1 MKKGLTYISERT
13 GQWRYANNQ
22 ETEEWVQQTSTYIPL
37 VEIKR
42 GQPVSVATIKDLEI
56 IANGDDALFEA
67 LKNSSDTYVVL
78 TNPSRHE
85 GTIGLALEYTRGE
98 FSIEDG
104 KLVTSEK
111 IHILTNGK
119 YIEDRDYYANAFT
132 EADEETV
139 DVTNEEY
146 WPEFFNDYENSIGKK
161 IYIKGDADGIL
172 TLVPEEAY
180 LAYNNVI
187 VIGFVSDANIK
198 NGEKQLNIGAIEVQ
212 ILGDDRGSLDS
223 TIFEGILGE
232 DVTIGYQHSQTNG
245 EVCSYTKLFAL
256 GADDDEKFKFSFNFF
271 EDQNKTLPRGFIAI
285 QRLDGATA
293 YVCVNGEVT
302 EEEVINGE
310 SWSAKDRAFVQVAQ
324 YYSAIS
330 EKPNTVLGV
339 LDGDPT
345 AKVVAPA
352 GLETYLSNAFAA
364 VSAGKI
370 KSLKDGAIHEA
381 KALNLIPSQDVGVYK
396 FEADDVGGTYEVY
409 VSSNL
414 LEVITGLY
422 IASRGANYNKGYAV
436 LADIRFATRQ
446 NLIGVYNSGKT
457 GLIKQGTRAIFLKQ
471 GLFTDPTAPYEPG
484 ATYYLGSHG
493 NVFQVPQEFYNSIV
507 QVGVAQTD
515 KTLVVA
521 CDNPRKFNI
530 GDLPVGYM
538 KPSVHGHAE
547 YGFWLMDGKTPHKTA
562 DAPHLLK
569 NLLEFYDKSEL
580 DIRVRA
586 FGADGNS
593 DFAESFII
601 PQVNYKSRFSEENT
615 TGYVAAQIKWLP
627 EAVYK
632 ELPRTPF
639 VRRLVKLTGDDKKS
653 TIPDIDITS
662 LMIYGPDEDR
672 MQVPDLEALD
682 IKLFVDVDKTS
693 TSRNWVQLEPGFHTI
708 NNFEYYGFKWTVK
721 QIDKVDASHPYGT
734 YVLRAVYSGTENE
747 DTEHLDDNVLG
758 VCMQADP
765 FAPPVPLAGYEAK
778 IFITKHD
785 YYSRQ
790 FDVENLFGD
799 YVKESVTDAA
809 GNPWEGNAVSGSAV
823 RKDIKYK
830 VRTDRLAISDAEN
843 NDGTVDAYLKSIYVQ
858 SVKDDIEET
867 NVNNINPQERNRF
880 LNGRKVQSDIRFSN
894 PTGNDVWNLD
904 YFRGALEYFT
914 SDETVNE
921 NNLEARIANRPF
933 ALMPYFIFGKHESAK
948 VADVELLKTLGAQDS
963 VEYPHGIVN
972 KGFRGTLNARQLQ
985 GAHLGYGEYIFS
997 QNADDTVNA
1006 EDSGR
1011 ELGHTTITIP
1021 YIQKYDNRYTMR
1033 IGNVLKYYHGTN
1045 LLDTEEL
1052 SLNESDGILSK
1063 KHTFYPNVNTY
1074 KETFS
1079 GLTLKVDNENDEFD
1093 FLVSNSDTD
1102 FANVRAKEYLTPSS
1116 IRYKYLLHSYQNE
1129 NADTTYLT
1137 EYSAK
1142 DKTSTFDEPM
1152 NEALQAIYEL
1162 PLATFQYN
1170 RNFEKVADYDKD
1182 SYFKRFFG
1190 IIVEQTANTSKKFK
1204 TEETIKNAT
1213 SVDDVEYT
1221 YTDAEKESISEY
1233 IKLLTDD
1240 KEASLNTN
1248 NAIGILL
1255 KAAKETQERLL
1266 NLEVSTYGKDSPT
1279 LPGADEK
1286 NENFKANDQKSTVA
1300 GLNRLV
1306 KALCREVFQDADP
1319 SNIDGKG
1326 AWSED
1331 SENYSRLDM
1340 LDKEVNGENAKDDD
1354 GQSTR
1359 ITLADVT
1366 TYPDDASVTQ
1376 EVSTPRAVVKD
1387 TANDD
1392 DFDTA
1397 QEYINEVNYTE
1408 VDGTSDK
1415 FDGLNDAVNRIVAK
1429 LNTLTADVKGS
1440 DNIKNRPLMLDY
1452 IRQTL
1457 ETILREIY
1465 DDSNATSK
1473 TLEASAYK
1481 KTNVSRIDRLVQ
1493 SLFNFDLDTVTKEGT
1508 FKNFNGKDL
1517 KYKVTSETEDNN
1529 PTEVAALSPESIEE
1543 LNETASIIDVIIQ
1556 LLTGDEKT
1564 LVRTDYKT
1572 WKDRDITTDGY
1583 KVTVTGENGEGVS
1596 YNPTSEGFFDNNK
1609 LTLNHE
1615 SIVSRLDTIE
1625 KVLQLLSLKVQNK
1638 LDFRTISVRTDAS
1651 PYYNVTS
1658 IDDFFNYVENVFG
1671 ITFEK
1676 DGFYATERKSSIKAE
1691 SIKTVQ
1697 GKDNKKTA
1705 LDLYNIVYDAVKRIK
1720 NNEWAL
1726 KYNEVVLGSDYDD
1739 YLDTN
1744 RTKDTYELL
1753 EESAPTHTKDY
1764 TVTSDMKAIL
1774 KLLYGADKEPDANDN
1789 NNHTIYDHFKV
1800 ANEKADNF
1808 VHSSVDNG
1816 VSVLDELYTKLYTVP
1831 TINGAD
1837 GKATTG
1843 DYNSRSGYST
1853 LRYDPMSPR
1862 GVVPSSD
1869 ENNPSLL
1876 GMGRRSKFIAQAG
1889 KDAPLSRI
1897 DILENE
1903 VKAIYRLVGFGST
1916 AHDSYY
1922 NGKLTFGIGSAV
1934 PSELWG
1940 SDVVSSNPADNNGK
1954 IVSINGSEKDDI
1966 HNRYHEID
1974 LTTSKENIFHLS
1986 AIAVQAYYN
1995 TVDIADLLTS
2005 KDSNGNRVA
2014 AVYEKAEQPD
2024 DKADTKY
2031 QNVEGNLQETVIKSS
2046 YKDAYK
2052 SYSIFESI
2060 QKALYYAAKINK
2072 DLIDFKKD
2080 VYKDRDERIENDK
2093 QIWAVLGDEYNFNDK
2108 GVELED
2114 KTKTVSSRLIS
2125 IENTIENTIEKDIT
2139 PTVTDNKEKIAK
2151 LREELGKSDDASGS
2165 KTVYGRVKALEDAEQ
2180 AITAITK
2187 SLENTDT
2194 AAGVTF
2200 VNKTEKDEVYKNL
2213 EGSSVQDDPD
2223 DIEDVVLATKA
2234 SVEIL
2239 VQAAVTELQNE
2250 MTAAIQNNR
2259 KLAAMMA
2266 YMKCDDIKANANAV
2280 QFVRSGG
2287 NWSGYDMQEKELAFT
2302 VGNGTTG
2309 RLAAADTYK
2318 KYCGEDMIEI
2328 ELEDYVDH
2336 LKFKA
2341 YVPYKADITAN
2352 GMYENQSFKY
2362 GSGNHATSLDDDSYT
2377 VIID

>member
-1 MKKGLTYISERT
+1 MKRGLTYISERT

-37 VEIKR
+37 VKIKR
-42 GQPVSVATIKDLEI
+42 GQPVSVATIKDLKI
-56 IANGDDALFEA
+56 VAGDNEELFEA
-67 LKNSSDTYVVL
+67 LKNSSDSYVVL

-85 GTIGLALEYTRGE
+85 STIGLALEYTDGTFSFENGE
-98 FSIEDG
+98 
-104 KLVTSEK
+104 LVTSEK

-119 YIEDRDYYANAFT
+119 YIEDKDYYANAFT
-132 EADEETV
+132 ELDEV

-146 WPEFFNDYENSIGKK
+146 WPEFFDDYENSIGKK
-161 IYIKGDADGIL
+161 IYIKGNADGVL
-172 TLVPEEAY
+172 TLDPEKAY

-187 VIGFVSDANIK
+187 TIGFVADAKIK
-198 NGEKQLNIGAIEVQ
+198 NGENQLNVGAIEVQ

-271 EDQNKTLPRGFIAI
+271 EDQTKTLPRGFIAI
-285 QRLDGATA
+285 QRIDGATA

-302 EEEVINGE
+302 EDNVINDE
-310 SWSAKDRAFVQVAQ
+310 SWSAKDRAFAQVAR

-330 EKPNTVLGV
+330 GKPNTILGV

-345 AKVVAPA
+345 AVVKAPA

-370 KSLKDGAIHEA
+370 TSLKDGAIHEA
-381 KALNLIPSQDVGVYK
+381 KALNLIPSQVAGVYK
-396 FEADDVGGTYEVY
+396 LEADDVGGTYEVY

-422 IASRGANYNKGYAV
+422 VASRGANYNKGYAV

-471 GLFTDPTAPYEPG
+471 GLFTDITAPYEPG

-493 NVFQVPQEFYNSIV
+493 NIFQVPQEFYNSIV

-580 DIRVRA
+580 DIKVRA

-632 ELPRTPF
+632 EMPRTPF
-639 VRRLVKLTGDDKKS
+639 VRRLVTLEGDEKKKT

-682 IKLFVDVDKTS
+682 IKLFVDIDKTS
-693 TSRNWVQLEPGFHTI
+693 NSRNWVQLEPGFHVV

-747 DTEHLDDNVLG
+747 DTEHPDDSVLG

-765 FAPPVPLAGYEAK
+765 FAPPVPLAGYDAK
-778 IFITKHD
+778 VFVTKHD

-790 FDVENLFGD
+790 FDAENLFGD

-809 GNPWEGNAVSGSAV
+809 GNPWGGYAVSGSAV
-823 RKDIKYK
+823 RNDIKYK
-830 VRTDRLAISDAEN
+830 VSTDRLAISDAES

-867 NVNNINPQERNRF
+867 EVNDITPQERNRF

-894 PTGNDVWNLD
+894 PSNIDVWNLD

-921 NNLEARIANRPF
+921 NHLEARIADRPF

-948 VADVELLKTLGAQDS
+948 VADDELLKALGAQDS

-972 KGFRGTLNARQLQ
+972 KGFLGTLNARQLQ

-997 QNADDTVNA
+997 QNADDTINT
-1006 EDSGR
+1006 EDSGAKF
-1011 ELGHTTITIP
+1011 GHTTITIP
-1021 YIQKYDNRYTMR
+1021 YIQKYDNKYTMR
-1033 IGNVLKYYHGTN
+1033 IGNVLKHYHGTKI
-1045 LLDTEEL
+1045 LDTEEL
-1052 SLNESDGILSK
+1052 SLNESDHTLTN
-1063 KHTFYPNVNTY
+1063 KHTLYPNVITY
-1074 KETFS
+1074 KETFG
-1079 GLTLKVDNENDEFD
+1079 GLTLKVDNEKNEFD
-1093 FLVSNSDTD
+1093 FLVGSSDD
-1102 FANVRAKEYLTPSS
+1102 NFAAVKALSFTPSS
-1116 IRYKYLLHSYQNE
+1116 IRYKYLLHSYQNG
-1129 NADTTYLT
+1129 NADTTYLNG
-1137 EYSAK
+1137 YSEK
-1142 DKTSTFDEPM
+1142 DKRLDFQEPM

-1319 SNIDGKG
+1319 SRIDDKG
-1326 AWSED
+1326 AWTED

-1354 GQSTR
+1354 GQSSR
-1359 ITLADVT
+1359 IALAEVS

-1376 EVSTPRAVVKD
+1376 TVETPRAVVKD
-1387 TANDD
+1387 ADNDD

-1397 QEYINEVNYTE
+1397 QEYIKDVNYSE
-1408 VDGTSDK
+1408 VDGTSDA

-1429 LNTLTADVKGS
+1429 LNTLTTDIKGS

-1465 DDSNATSK
+1465 DDNSATSK
-1473 TLEASAYK
+1473 ALEAGAYK

-1493 SLFNFDLDTVTKEGT
+1493 SLFNFDLNTVTKEET

-1517 KYKVTSETEDNN
+1517 KYKVTSGN
-1529 PTEVAALSPESIEE
+1529 PTEVAALSPESLEE
-1543 LNETASIIDVIIQ
+1543 LNDTASIIDVIIQ
-1556 LLTGDEKT
+1556 LLTDDGKT

-1572 WKDRDITTDGY
+1572 WKDRDITSEGY

-1638 LDFRTISVRTDAS
+1638 LDFRTVSVRTDAS
-1651 PYYNVTS
+1651 PYPNVTS
-1658 IDDFFNYVENVFG
+1658 IDDFFNYVEKVFG

-1676 DGFYATERKSSIKAE
+1676 NGFYATERKQGIKAE
-1691 SIKTVQ
+1691 SIKEIQ
-1697 GKDNKKTA
+1697 GKNNKKET
-1705 LDLYNIVYDAVKRIK
+1705 LDLYNIIYDAVKRIK

-1739 YLDTN
+1739 YKDKN
-1744 RTKDTYELL
+1744 FTKDTYEDLG
-1753 EESAPTHTKDY
+1753 ETEPTHTKEY

-1774 KLLYGADKEPDANDN
+1774 KLLYGKDN
-1789 NNHTIYDHFKV
+1789 ENTIDDVNNHTSYEHFKV
-1800 ANEKADNF
+1800 ANEKADDF
-1808 VHSSVDNG
+1808 THSSITGG

-1831 TINGAD
+1831 RVVNLSNGEAITD
-1837 GKATTG
+1837 AYENMT
-1843 DYNSRSGYST
+1843 GYSS
-1853 LRYDPMSPR
+1853 LHYDPMYPR
-1862 GVVPSSD
+1862 ETAPSKAT
-1869 ENNPSLL
+1869 NPSLL
-1876 GMGRRSKFIAQAG
+1876 GMGRRSKFIAQTG
-1889 KDAPLSRI
+1889 KDVPLSRI

-1916 AHDSYY
+1916 AHNSYY
-1922 NGKLTFGIGSAV
+1922 DGRLTFALGTDAV

-1940 SDVVSSNPADNNGK
+1940 SDAISSNPADNNGK
-1954 IVSINGSEKDDI
+1954 VISINGSVADGI

-1974 LTTSKENIFHLS
+1974 LTSSEENVFHLS

-1995 TVDIADLLTS
+1995 TVDIADLLAE
-2005 KDSNGNRVA
+2005 KDPSGKRVA
-2014 AVYEKAEQPD
+2014 SVYEKAAQPD
-2024 DKADTKY
+2024 DKANTKY
-2031 QNVEGNLQETVIKSS
+2031 QNVEGNLQKTVIKSS
-2046 YKDAYK
+2046 YGAAYK

-2060 QKALYYAAKINK
+2060 KTLLEYAAKINK
-2072 DLIDFKKD
+2072 DLMDFKKD
-2080 VYKDRDERIENDK
+2080 VYEDRDVRIENDN
-2093 QIWAVLGDEYNFNDK
+2093 QIWAVLGDEYIFNDE
-2108 GVELED
+2108 GTELED
-2114 KTKTVSSRLIS
+2114 KTKTVSSRLTS
-2125 IENTIENTIEKDIT
+2125 IEPVVK
-2139 PTVTDNKEKIAK
+2139 DNKEKIAK
-2151 LREELGKSDDASGS
+2151 LREELGESDDASGS
-2165 KTVYGRVKALEDAEQ
+2165 QTVYGRVKALEDAEQ
-2180 AITAITK
+2180 AITK
-2187 SLENTDT
+2187 SLNNTDT
-2194 AAGVTF
+2194 ADGVTF
-2200 VNKTEKDEVYKNL
+2200 VDKTDADEVYKKL
-2213 EGSSVQDDPD
+2213 QGSSVEDDHND
-2223 DIEDVVLATKA
+2223 KDRVVLATKA

-2239 VQAAVTELQNE
+2239 VQAAVTELQKE

-2266 YMKCDDIKANANAV
+2266 YMKCDDINANENAV
-2280 QFVRSGG
+2280 QFVRSSEADWG
-2287 NWSGYDMQEKELAFT
+2287 GYDMQEKELAFT
-2302 VGNGTTG
+2302 VGGGTTG
-2309 RLAAADTYK
+2309 RLAASNHK

-2341 YVPYKADITAN
+2341 YVPYKEGITAN
-2352 GMYENQSFKY
+2352 GMYENQTFKY
-2362 GSGNHATSLDDDSYT
+2362 GSNNNATSLDDDSYI
-2377 VIID
+2377 VKIY

>member
-1 MKKGLTYISERT
+1 MKRGLTYISERT

-37 VEIKR
+37 VKIKR
-42 GQPVSVATIKDLEI
+42 GQPVSVATIKDLKKV
-56 IANGDDALFEA
+56 AKGDNALFEA
-67 LKNSSDTYVVL
+67 LKNSSDSYVVL
-78 TNPSRHE
+78 TNPSKHE
-85 GTIGLALEYTRGE
+85 STIGLALEYTDGTFSFENGE
-98 FSIEDG
+98 
-104 KLVTSEK
+104 LVTSEK

-132 EADEETV
+132 EANEETV
-139 DVTNEEY
+139 DVTDKEY
-146 WPEFFNDYENSIGKK
+146 WPEFFEDYENSIGKK
-161 IYIKGDADGIL
+161 IYIKGGADGIL
-172 TLVPEEAY
+172 TLDPEEAY

-187 VIGFVSDANIK
+187 VLGFVADAKIK
-198 NGEKQLNIGAIEVQ
+198 NGENQLNVGAIEVQ

-232 DVTIGYQHSQTNG
+232 DVTIGHQHSQTNG
-245 EVCSYTKLFAL
+245 EICSYTKLFAL

-271 EDQNKTLPRGFIAI
+271 EDQNKILPRGFIAI

-302 EEEVINGE
+302 EEEVINDE

-330 EKPNTVLGV
+330 KKPNTVLGV

-345 AKVVAPA
+345 AKVEAPA
-352 GLETYLSNAFAA
+352 GLETYLSIAFAA

-396 FEADDVGGTYEVY
+396 LEADDVGGTYEVY

-422 IASRGANYNKGYAV
+422 VASRGANYNKGYAV

-471 GLFTDPTAPYEPG
+471 GLFTDTTAPYEPG

-493 NVFQVPQEFYNSIV
+493 NIFQVPQEFYNSIV

-515 KTLVVA
+515 KTLVVS

-569 NLLEFYDKSEL
+569 NLLEFYDESEL

-632 ELPRTPF
+632 EMPRTPF
-639 VRRLVKLTGDDKKS
+639 VRRLVTLEGDEKKKT

-682 IKLFVDVDKTS
+682 IKLFVDIDKTS

-747 DTEHLDDNVLG
+747 DTEHPDDSVLG

-765 FAPPVPLAGYEAK
+765 FAPPVPLAGYDAK
-778 IFITKHD
+778 VFVTKHD

-790 FDVENLFGD
+790 FDAENLFGD

-809 GNPWEGNAVSGSAV
+809 GNPWGGYAVSGSAV
-823 RKDIKYK
+823 RKDIEYK
-830 VRTDRLAISDAEN
+830 VRTDRLAISDAES

-858 SVKDDIEET
+858 SVKDDIDET
-867 NVNNINPQERNRF
+867 EVNDIAPNERNKF

-894 PTGNDVWNLD
+894 PIGNDVWNLD

-914 SDETVNE
+914 SDSTINKE
-921 NNLEARIANRPF
+921 NNLEARIADRPF
-933 ALMPYFIFGKHESAK
+933 ALMPYFIFGKHESAT
-948 VADVELLKTLGAQDS
+948 VADIELLKSLGAQDS
-963 VEYPHGIVN
+963 VKYPHGIVN
-972 KGFRGTLNARQLQ
+972 KGYNGTLNASQLQ

-997 QNADDTVNA
+997 QNAGDTLNSEDD
-1006 EDSGR
+1006 GR
-1011 ELGHTTITIP
+1011 KNGSTNITIP
-1021 YIQKYDNRYTMR
+1021 YIQKYETGTKKDYIMR
-1033 IGNVLKYYHGTN
+1033 IGNVLKHYHSTN

-1052 SLNESDGILSK
+1052 SLDESNGILTN
-1063 KHTFYPNVNTY
+1063 KHSFYNGVNTY
-1074 KETFS
+1074 KETFG
-1079 GLTLKVDNENDEFD
+1079 GLTLKVDNEKNEFD
-1093 FLVSNSDTD
+1093 FLVGNSDD
-1102 FANVRAKEYLTPSS
+1102 NFAAVKALSFTPSS
-1116 IRYKYLLHSYQNE
+1116 IRYKYLLHSYQNG
-1129 NADTTYLT
+1129 NADTTYLNGYG
-1137 EYSAK
+1137 EK
-1142 DKTSTFDEPM
+1142 DKRENFQEPM

-1170 RNFEKVADYDKD
+1170 RNFDADYNKD

-1213 SVDDVEYT
+1213 SVDEVGYT

-1233 IKLLTDD
+1233 LKLLTDD

-1279 LPGADEK
+1279 LPGADTL
-1286 NENFKANDQKSTVA
+1286 NGNFKTDEQKSTIA

-1306 KALCREVFQDADP
+1306 RALCREVFQDADP
-1319 SNIDGKG
+1319 NNTDDKG
-1326 AWSED
+1326 AWSENSD
-1331 SENYSRLDM
+1331 NYSRLDM

-1359 ITLADVT
+1359 IQLANVT
-1366 TYPDDASVTQ
+1366 TYPENASIEQTVTI
-1376 EVSTPRAVVKD
+1376 SRDFVKD
-1387 TANDD
+1387 GDNDN

-1397 QEYINEVNYTE
+1397 QEFINEVTYTTANGE
-1408 VDGTSDK
+1408 SEG

-1465 DDSNATSK
+1465 DDNNATS
-1473 TLEASAYK
+1473 TALEEGAYK

-1493 SLFNFDLDTVTKEGT
+1493 SLFNFDLNTVNKEGSL
-1508 FKNFNGKDL
+1508 KGEFNGKRL
-1517 KYKVTSETEDNN
+1517 KYNHTEDTENGS
-1529 PTEVAALSPESIEE
+1529 PTEVAALSPESLEE

-1556 LLTGDEKT
+1556 LLTGDEKA
-1564 LVRTDYKT
+1564 LVRTTYKQ
-1572 WKDRDITTDGY
+1572 WKDRDLTADGY
-1583 KVTVTGENGEGVS
+1583 KVTVAGENVEGVS
-1596 YNPTSEGFFDNNK
+1596 YNPDSEGFFDNNK
-1609 LTLNHE
+1609 LTLNNE

-1638 LDFRTISVRTDAS
+1638 LDFRTITQRTDAS
-1651 PYYNVTS
+1651 PYPNVTS

-1676 DGFYATERKSSIKAE
+1676 NGFYATERKQGIKAE
-1691 SIKTVQ
+1691 SIKNII
-1697 GKDNKKTA
+1697 GKEGKKTTSF
-1705 LDLYNIVYDAVKRIK
+1705 DLYNIIYDAVKRIK

-1739 YLDTN
+1739 YKDTN
-1744 RTKDTYELL
+1744 FTKDTYEGLG
-1753 EESAPTHTKDY
+1753 ETEPIHTKKY

-1774 KLLYGADKEPDANDN
+1774 KLLYGADKEPNADDN
-1789 NNHTIYDHFKV
+1789 NNHTTYNHFEV

-1808 VHSSVDNG
+1808 TKSSIIDGG
-1816 VSVLDELYTKLYTVP
+1816 VSVLDCLYTQLYNVP
-1831 TINGAD
+1831 KVVNAD
-1837 GKATTG
+1837 GSQNTS
-1843 DYNSRSGYST
+1843 DYNDMTGYNT
-1853 LRYDPMSPR
+1853 LNYDPVSPR
-1862 GVVPSSD
+1862 ATVAVRD
-1869 ENNPSLL
+1869 ANNNSLL
-1876 GMGRRSKFIAQAG
+1876 GMGRRSKFIAQSV
-1889 KDAPLSRI
+1889 KDHPLSRI
-1897 DILENE
+1897 DILENT
-1903 VKAIYRLVGFGST
+1903 VSAIYKYIGFGSNT
-1916 AHDSYY
+1916 DPHYY
-1922 NGKLTFGIGSAV
+1922 SGGFTFKDETEAV

-1940 SDVVSSNPADNNGK
+1940 SLSATDGTNQNIGAK
-1954 IVSINGSEKDDI
+1954 VSINGNTEYDV
-1966 HNRYHEID
+1966 HNRYHI
-1974 LTTSKENIFHLS
+1974 LGSNNNYHLS
-1986 AIAVQAYYN
+1986 AIALQAYFN
-1995 TVDIADLLTS
+1995 TVDIASLLFEVKDGQRDPSPYSKNTQDAIVADTPYGNIESDKTTISVESAYAGSFSSYSVATSIKKLLT
-2005 KDSNGNRVA
+2005 
-2014 AVYEKAEQPD
+2014 
-2024 DKADTKY
+2024 
-2031 QNVEGNLQETVIKSS
+2031 
-2046 YKDAYK
+2046 
-2052 SYSIFESI
+2052 
-2060 QKALYYAAKINK
+2060 YAAA
-2072 DLIDFKKD
+2072 IDSEFMGLRKYVLENID
-2080 VYKDRDERIENDK
+2080 ARIENDK
-2093 QIWAVLGDEYNFNDK
+2093 RIWAAIGDDYSFNKD
-2108 GVELED
+2108 GTE
-2114 KTKTVSSRLIS
+2114 TT
-2125 IENTIENTIEKDIT
+2125 ENTISARLKSIETDIGEDSDTSVNGTIKGKINTYGDDIAELKEGFSNLEKSNAAVVNSIKNVDNT
-2139 PTVTDNKEKIAK
+2139 TADFSDSTD
-2151 LREELGKSDDASGS
+2151 D
-2165 KTVYGRVKALEDAEQ
+2165 V
-2180 AITAITK
+2180 
-2187 SLENTDT
+2187 
-2194 AAGVTF
+2194 
-2200 VNKTEKDEVYKNL
+2200 VYKTFKKSNAKDATDDL
-2213 EGSSVQDDPD
+2213 EGDTF
-2223 DIEDVVLATKA
+2223 VLATKD
-2234 SVEIL
+2234 SVESL
-2239 VQAAVTELQNE
+2239 VEKAVNELQLE

-2266 YMKCDDIKANANAV
+2266 YMKCDDINANENAV

-2287 NWSGYDMQEKELAFT
+2287 NWGGYDMQEKELAFT
-2302 VGNGTTG
+2302 VGGGTTG
-2309 RLAAADTYK
+2309 RLAASNHK

-2341 YVPYKADITAN
+2341 YVTYKEDITAT
-2352 GMYENQSFKY
+2352 GMYENQTFKY
-2362 GSGNHATSLDDDSYT
+2362 GSNNNATSLDDDSYI
-2377 VIID
+2377 VKIY

>member
-22 ETEEWVQQTSTYIPL
+22 ETEEWVQQLSTYIPL
-37 VEIKR
+37 VKIKR

-56 IANGDDALFEA
+56 IAKGDDALFEA
-67 LKNSSDTYVVL
+67 LKNSSDSYVVL

-85 GTIGLALEYTRGE
+85 STIGLALEYTDGVFSFENGE
-98 FSIEDG
+98 
-104 KLVTSEK
+104 LVTSEK

-161 IYIKGDADGIL
+161 IYIKGDSDGIL
-172 TLVPEEAY
+172 TLEPEEAY

-187 VIGFVSDANIK
+187 VLGFVSDANIK

-232 DVTIGYQHSQTNG
+232 DVTIGHKHSQING
-245 EVCSYTKLFAL
+245 EICSYTKLFAL

-345 AKVVAPA
+345 AKVEAPA
-352 GLETYLSNAFAA
+352 GLETFLSNAFAA

-396 FEADDVGGTYEVY
+396 LEADDVGGTYEVY

-493 NVFQVPQEFYNSIV
+493 NIFQVPQEFYNSIV

-521 CDNPRKFNI
+521 CDSPRKFNI

-547 YGFWLMDGKTPHKTA
+547 FGFWLMDGKTPHKVD

-580 DIRVRA
+580 NIKVRA

-632 ELPRTPF
+632 EMPRTPF
-639 VRRLVKLTGDDKKS
+639 VRRLVTLEGDDKKS

-747 DTEHLDDNVLG
+747 DTEHPDDSVLG

-778 IFITKHD
+778 VFITKHD

-830 VRTDRLAISDAEN
+830 VSTDRLAISDAESN
-843 NDGTVDAYLKSIYVQ
+843 EGTVDAYLKSIYVQ
-858 SVKDDIEET
+858 SAKDDIDET
-867 NVNNINPQERNRF
+867 NVKSIDSQVRNKF
-880 LNGRKVQSDIRFSN
+880 LNLRKVQSDIRFSN

-921 NNLEARIANRPF
+921 NHLEARIANRPF

-948 VADVELLKTLGAQDS
+948 VADDELLKALGAQDS

-997 QNADDTVNA
+997 QNADDTVNT
-1006 EDSGR
+1006 EDSGA

-1021 YIQKYDNRYTMR
+1021 YIQKYDNKYTMR
-1033 IGNVLKYYHGTN
+1033 VGNVLKHYHGTN

-1052 SLNESDGILSK
+1052 SLDASAGILSK

-1074 KETFS
+1074 KETFG

-1093 FLVSNSDTD
+1093 FLVGNSDTD
-1102 FANVRAKEYLTPSS
+1102 FATIKALNLTPSS
-1116 IRYKYLLHSYQNE
+1116 IRYKYLLHSYQND

-1137 EYSAK
+1137 DYSAK

-1240 KEASLNTN
+1240 KDASLNTN

-1326 AWSED
+1326 AWSEN

-1376 EVSTPRAVVKD
+1376 TVETPRAVVKD
-1387 TANDD
+1387 ADNDD

-1397 QEYINEVNYTE
+1397 QEFINEVNYSE

-1440 DNIKNRPLMLDY
+1440 DNIKNRPLKLDY
-1452 IRQTL
+1452 IRQTI

-1465 DDSNATSK
+1465 DDSNATSEA
-1473 TLEASAYK
+1473 LEASAYK
-1481 KTNVSRIDRLVQ
+1481 KTNVSRIDRLIQ
-1493 SLFNFDLDTVTKEGT
+1493 SLFNFDLDTVTKEET

-1529 PTEVAALSPESIEE
+1529 PAEVAALSPESLEE

-1572 WKDRDITTDGY
+1572 WSDRSITSDGY

-1651 PYYNVTS
+1651 PYHNVTS
-1658 IDDFFNYVENVFG
+1658 IDDFFNYVEDVFG

-1676 DGFYATERKSSIKAE
+1676 NGFYATERKQGIKAE
-1691 SIKTVQ
+1691 SIKEIQ
-1697 GKDNKKTA
+1697 GKDNKKET
-1705 LDLYNIVYDAVKRIK
+1705 LDLYNIIYDAVKRIK
-1720 NNEWAL
+1720 NSEWAL

-1744 RTKDTYELL
+1744 RTKDTYENL
-1753 EESAPTHTKDY
+1753 EETAPTHTKEY

-1774 KLLYGADKEPDANDN
+1774 KLLYGADKEPDVNDN
-1789 NNHTIYDHFKV
+1789 NNHTTYDHFKV

-1869 ENNPSLL
+1869 ENPSLL
-1876 GMGRRSKFIAQAG
+1876 GMGRRSKFIAQNG
-1889 KDAPLSRI
+1889 EDAPLSRI

-1916 AHDSYY
+1916 AHNSYY
-1922 NGKLTFGIGSAV
+1922 DGRLVFGLGSNAV

-1940 SDVVSSNPADNNGK
+1940 SNVISSNPADNNGK
-1954 IVSINGSEKDDI
+1954 VVSINGSEDDGV
-1966 HNRYHEID
+1966 HNRYHEIN
-1974 LTTSKENIFHLS
+1974 LTTSEANIFHLS

-1995 TVDIADLLTS
+1995 TVDIADLLAE
-2005 KDSNGNRVA
+2005 KDSSGKHVA
-2014 AVYEKAEQPD
+2014 SIYEKAAQAD
-2024 DKADTKY
+2024 IKANTKY
-2031 QNVEGNLQETVIKSS
+2031 QNVEGNLKETVITSS
-2046 YKDAYK
+2046 YKNAYK

-2060 QKALYYAAKINK
+2060 KTLLKYAAA
-2072 DLIDFKKD
+2072 IDENLMNFKKD
-2080 VYKDRDERIENDK
+2080 VLQDRDVRIENDK
-2093 QIWAVLGDEYNFNDK
+2093 QIWAAIGTDYKFDVKSEKNTISKRLTDTEEAIGDDTTQNTIKFRIKTNEDYIAELRAELGD
-2108 GVELED
+2108 
-2114 KTKTVSSRLIS
+2114 S
-2125 IENTIENTIEKDIT
+2125 
-2139 PTVTDNKEKIAK
+2139 DNKT
-2151 LREELGKSDDASGS
+2151 D
-2165 KTVYGRVKALEDAEQ
+2165 KTVYERIATLETAEE
-2180 AITAITK
+2180 AITK
-2187 SLENTDT
+2187 SLNNTD
-2194 AAGVTF
+2194 ADDAEF
-2200 VNKTEKDEVYKNL
+2200 ADKTEEDAVYKEL
-2213 EGSSVQDDPD
+2213 KSSSA
-2223 DIEDVVLATKA
+2223 EDVDGDKETVVLATKD
-2234 SVEIL
+2234 SVESLI
-2239 VQAAVTELQNE
+2239 QKAVAELQLE

-2266 YMKCDDIKANANAV
+2266 YMKCDDINANENAV
-2280 QFVRSGG
+2280 QFVRSGKSW
-2287 NWSGYDMQEKELAFT
+2287 NGYDMQEKELAFII
-2302 VGNGTTG
+2302 GDGTTG
-2309 RLAAADTYK
+2309 RLAAGVHK

-2352 GMYENQSFKY
+2352 ELYANQTFNY
-2362 GSGNHATSLDDDSYT
+2362 GSGNHATSLDDDSFT

>member
-1 MKKGLTYISERT
+1 MKRGLTYISERT

-37 VEIKR
+37 VKIKR

-56 IANGDDALFEA
+56 VAGDNEELFEA
-67 LKNSSDTYVVL
+67 LKNSSDSYVVL

-85 GTIGLALEYTRGE
+85 SAIGLALEYTDGT
-98 FSIEDG
+98 FSFEDG
-104 KLVTSEK
+104 ELVTSEK

-119 YIEDRDYYANAFT
+119 YIEDKDYYANAFT
-132 EADEETV
+132 ELDETRV
-139 DVTNEEY
+139 DVTGEEY
-146 WPEFFNDYENSIGKK
+146 WPEFFDDYENSIGKK
-161 IYIKGDADGIL
+161 IYIKGDADGVL
-172 TLVPEEAY
+172 TLDPEKAY

-187 VIGFVSDANIK
+187 TIGFVADAKIK
-198 NGEKQLNIGAIEVQ
+198 NGDENQLNVGAIEVQ

-232 DVTIGYQHSQTNG
+232 DVTIGHQHSQING
-245 EVCSYTKLFAL
+245 EICSYTKLFAL

-271 EDQNKTLPRGFIAI
+271 EDQTKFLPKGFIAI
-285 QRLDGATA
+285 QRIDGATA
-293 YVCVNGEVT
+293 YVCVNGEVN
-302 EEEVINGE
+302 EDDVINEE
-310 SWSAKDRAFVQVAQ
+310 SWSAKDRAFVQVAR

-330 EKPNTVLGV
+330 GKPNTVLGV

-345 AKVVAPA
+345 AKVEAPT

-364 VSAGKI
+364 VSAGAI

-396 FEADDVGGTYEVY
+396 LEADDVGGTYEVY

-422 IASRGANYNKGYAV
+422 VASRGANYNKGYAV

-493 NVFQVPQEFYNSIV
+493 NIFQVPQEFYNSIV

-593 DFAESFII
+593 DNAESFII
-601 PQVNYKSRFSEENT
+601 PQVNYKSRFSKENT

-632 ELPRTPF
+632 EMPRTPF
-639 VRRLVKLTGDDKKS
+639 VRRLVTLEGDDKKKT

-682 IKLFVDVDKTS
+682 IKLFVDIDKTS
-693 TSRNWVQLEPGFHTI
+693 TSRNWVQLEPGFHVV

-747 DTEHLDDNVLG
+747 DTEHPDDSVLG
-758 VCMQADP
+758 ICMQADP

-778 IFITKHD
+778 VFVTKHD

-790 FDVENLFGD
+790 FDAENLFGD

-809 GNPWEGNAVSGSAV
+809 ENPWGGYAVSGSAV

-830 VRTDRLAISDAEN
+830 VRTDRLAISDIGSKE
-843 NDGTVDAYLKSIYVQ
+843 GTVDAYLKSIYVQ

-867 NVNNINPQERNRF
+867 VVNGIAPQERNGF

-914 SDETVNE
+914 SDTTINKN
-921 NNLEARIANRPF
+921 NNLEERIADRPF

-948 VADVELLKTLGAQDS
+948 VVNEDTLKKLKYDDS
-963 VEYPHGIVN
+963 VLYPHGIVN
-972 KGFRGTLNARQLQ
+972 TGYNGTLNASQLQ

-997 QNADDTVNA
+997 QNADDPLNS
-1006 EDSGR
+1006 EDDGKKNGS
-1011 ELGHTTITIP
+1011 TNITIP
-1021 YIQKYDNRYTMR
+1021 YIQKYNNKYTMR
-1033 IGNVLKYYHGTN
+1033 IGNVLKYYHGTKI
-1045 LLDTEEL
+1045 LDTEEL
-1052 SLNESDGILSK
+1052 SLNESNGTLTK
-1063 KHTFYPNVNTY
+1063 KHALYSNVNTY
-1074 KETFS
+1074 KETFG
-1079 GLTLKVDNENDEFD
+1079 GLTLKVDNEHNEFD
-1093 FLVSNSDTD
+1093 FLAGNSDDD
-1102 FANVRAKEYLTPSS
+1102 FANVKAKEYLTPSS

-1129 NADTTYLT
+1129 NADKTYLT

-1142 DKTSTFDEPM
+1142 DKTSKFDEPM

-1170 RNFEKVADYDKD
+1170 RNFEKVADYDKN

-1204 TEETIKNAT
+1204 TEEAIKNET
-1213 SVDDVEYT
+1213 SVDNVEYT
-1221 YTDAEKESISEY
+1221 YTADEKESISEY
-1233 IKLLTDD
+1233 LKLLTDD
-1240 KEASLNTN
+1240 KEVSLNTN

-1286 NENFKANDQKSTVA
+1286 NENFKENDQKSTVA

-1306 KALCREVFQDADP
+1306 RALCREVFQDADP
-1319 SNIDGKG
+1319 SNIDDKG

-1340 LDKEVNGENAKDDD
+1340 LDKEVNGEAAKDDD

-1359 ITLADVT
+1359 IPLADVT

-1376 EVSTPRAVVKD
+1376 KVVETSRAVVKD
-1387 TANDD
+1387 ADNDD

-1397 QEYINEVNYTE
+1397 QEYINEVTYTIANGE
-1408 VDGTSDK
+1408 SEG
-1415 FDGLNDAVNRIVAK
+1415 FDGLNNAVNRIVAK

-1465 DDSNATSK
+1465 DDSNARSDA
-1473 TLEASAYK
+1473 LENGAYK

-1493 SLFNFDLDTVTKEGT
+1493 SLFNFDLNTVNKEGSL
-1508 FKNFNGKDL
+1508 KGNFNGKLL
-1517 KYKVTSETEDNN
+1517 KYNTSEDTESGS
-1529 PTEVAALSPESIEE
+1529 PTEVAALSPESLEE
-1543 LNETASIIDVIIQ
+1543 LNKTASIIDVIIQ

-1564 LVRTDYKT
+1564 LVRTDYET
-1572 WKDRDITTDGY
+1572 WSDRNITLDGY
-1583 KVTVTGENGEGVS
+1583 KVTVTGEDGTGVS
-1596 YNPTSEGFFDNNK
+1596 YDPDDHFANNK

-1625 KVLQLLSLKVQNK
+1625 KALQLLSLKVQNK
-1638 LDFRTISVRTDAS
+1638 LDFRAITTRTDAS
-1651 PYYNVTS
+1651 PYPNVTS

-1676 DGFYATERKSSIKAE
+1676 NGFYATERKQDIKAE
-1691 SIKTVQ
+1691 SIKNII
-1697 GKDNKKTA
+1697 GKKTTSF
-1705 LDLYNIVYDAVKRIK
+1705 DLYNIIYDAVKRIK

-1739 YLDTN
+1739 YKVTSQNYEDLN
-1744 RTKDTYELL
+1744 ETKPTY
-1753 EESAPTHTKDY
+1753 TKKY

-1774 KLLYGADKEPDANDN
+1774 KLLYGADKEPNADDN
-1789 NNHTIYDHFKV
+1789 NNHTTYNHFEV

-1808 VHSSVDNG
+1808 TKSSTIDGG
-1816 VSVLDELYTKLYTVP
+1816 VSVLDCLYTQLYNVP
-1831 TINGAD
+1831 KVVNAD
-1837 GKATTG
+1837 GSQNTN
-1843 DYNSRSGYST
+1843 DYNNMTGYNA
-1853 LRYDPMSPR
+1853 LWYDPVSPR
-1862 GVVPSSD
+1862 ATAAVKD
-1869 ENNPSLL
+1869 ANNNSLL
-1876 GMGRRSKFIAQAG
+1876 GMGRRSKFIAQSVT
-1889 KDAPLSRI
+1889 DHPLSRI
-1897 DILENE
+1897 DILENT
-1903 VKAIYRLVGFGST
+1903 VSAIYKYIGFGSNT
-1916 AHDSYY
+1916 NTHYY
-1922 NGKLTFGIGSAV
+1922 SGKFTFKDETEAV

-1940 SDVVSSNPADNNGK
+1940 SLSATENIKENVGAK
-1954 IVSINGSEKDDI
+1954 VSINGNTDYDV
-1966 HNRYHEID
+1966 HNRYHT
-1974 LTTSKENIFHLS
+1974 LRSNYHLS
-1986 AIAVQAYYN
+1986 AIALQAYFN
-1995 TVDIADLLTS
+1995 TVDIASLLFEVKEGKRDPSPYS
-2005 KDSNGNRVA
+2005 KNEQTAIVASTPYGNIESN
-2014 AVYEKAEQPD
+2014 K
-2024 DKADTKY
+2024 TTIS
-2031 QNVEGNLQETVIKSS
+2031 VESAYAGPFSS
-2046 YKDAYK
+2046 YSVAT
-2052 SYSIFESI
+2052 SIKKLLE
-2060 QKALYYAAKINK
+2060 YAAAI
-2072 DLIDFKKD
+2072 DLKFMGLKKD
-2080 VYKDRDERIENDK
+2080 VLENIDERIENDN
-2093 QIWAVLGDEYNFNDK
+2093 QIWAVLGDDYRFNDE
-2108 GVELED
+2108 GTELED
-2114 KTKTVSSRLIS
+2114 KTKTVSSRLTS
-2125 IENTIENTIEKDIT
+2125 IEPVVKENKD
-2139 PTVTDNKEKIAK
+2139 NIAD
-2151 LREELGKSDDASGS
+2151 LREELGSRDNKKE
-2165 KTVYGRVKALEDAEQ
+2165 KTVYQRIKELEDAEQ
-2180 AITAITK
+2180 AITK

-2194 AAGVTF
+2194 AANVTF
-2200 VNKTEKDEVYKNL
+2200 VDKTDADGVYKKL
-2213 EGSSVQDDPD
+2213 QGSSVEDDPND
-2223 DIEDVVLATKA
+2223 KDKVVLATKA
-2234 SVEIL
+2234 SVETL
-2239 VQAAVTELQNE
+2239 VQTAVTELQNE

-2266 YMKCDDIKANANAV
+2266 YMKCDDINANENAV
-2280 QFVRSGG
+2280 EFVRSGG
-2287 NWSGYDMQEKELAFT
+2287 DWSGYDMQEAELAFT
-2302 VGNGTTG
+2302 VGGGTTG
-2309 RLAAADTYK
+2309 KLTAADHK
-2318 KYCGEDMIEI
+2318 KYCGEYMIEI

-2341 YVPYKADITAN
+2341 YVPYKEDITAT
-2352 GMYENQSFKY
+2352 GMYENQTFKY
-2362 GSGNHATSLDDDSYT
+2362 GSNNNATSLDDDSYI
-2377 VIID
+2377 VKIY

>member
-1 MKKGLTYISERT
+1 MKRGLTYISERT

-42 GQPVSVATIKDLEI
+42 GQPVSVATIKDLKI
-56 IANGDDALFEA
+56 IAGKNEALFEA
-67 LKNSSDTYVVL
+67 LKNSSDSYVVL

-85 GTIGLALEYTRGE
+85 STIGLALEYTDGA
-98 FSIEDG
+98 FSFEDG
-104 KLVTSEK
+104 ELVTSEK

-119 YIEDRDYYANAFT
+119 YIEDKDYYANAFT
-132 EADEETV
+132 EEDETRV

-146 WPEFFNDYENSIGKK
+146 WPEFFDDYENSIGKK
-161 IYIKGDADGIL
+161 IYIKGNADGVL
-172 TLVPEEAY
+172 TLDPEKAY

-187 VIGFVSDANIK
+187 TIGFVADAKIK
-198 NGEKQLNIGAIEVQ
+198 NGENQLNVGAIEVQ

-271 EDQNKTLPRGFIAI
+271 EDQNKLLPRGFIAI
-285 QRLDGATA
+285 QRIDGATA

-302 EEEVINGE
+302 EDNVINDE
-310 SWSAKDRAFVQVAQ
+310 SWSAKDRAFVQVAR

-330 EKPNTVLGV
+330 GKQNTVLGV
-339 LDGDPT
+339 LAGDPT
-345 AKVVAPA
+345 AVVKAPA

-370 KSLKDGAIHEA
+370 TSLKDGAIHEA
-381 KALNLIPSQDVGVYK
+381 KALNLIPSQVAGVYK
-396 FEADDVGGTYEVY
+396 LEADDVGGTYEVY

-422 IASRGANYNKGYAV
+422 VASRGANYNKGYAV

-471 GLFTDPTAPYEPG
+471 GLFTDTTAPYEPG

-493 NVFQVPQEFYNSIV
+493 NIFQVPQEFYNSIV

-580 DIRVRA
+580 DIKVRA

-632 ELPRTPF
+632 EMPRTPF
-639 VRRLVKLTGDDKKS
+639 VRRLVTLEGDDKKKT

-682 IKLFVDVDKTS
+682 IKLFVDIDKTS
-693 TSRNWVQLEPGFHTI
+693 TSRNWVQLEPGFHVV

-747 DTEHLDDNVLG
+747 DTEHPDDSVLG

-778 IFITKHD
+778 VFVTKHD

-790 FDVENLFGD
+790 FDAENLFGD

-809 GNPWEGNAVSGSAV
+809 GNPWGGYAVSGSAV
-823 RKDIKYK
+823 RKDIEYK
-830 VRTDRLAISDAEN
+830 VRTDRLAISDEKN

-867 NVNNINPQERNRF
+867 EVNDIAPNERNKF

-904 YFRGALEYFT
+904 YFRGSLEYFT

-921 NNLEARIANRPF
+921 NHLKARIANRPY
-933 ALMPYFIFGKHESAK
+933 ALMPYFIFGKHESAI
-948 VADVELLKTLGAQDS
+948 VADVELLKKLDAQDS
-963 VEYPHGIVN
+963 VKYPHGIVN
-972 KGFRGTLNARQLQ
+972 KGYKGTLNASQLQ

-997 QNADDTVNA
+997 QNADDPFNN
-1006 EDSGR
+1006 EDSGAQ
-1011 ELGHTTITIP
+1011 LGGNTTITIP
-1021 YIQKYDNRYTMR
+1021 YIQKFGTPANYIMR
-1033 IGNVLKYYHGTN
+1033 IGNVLKHYRGTKI
-1045 LLDTEEL
+1045 LDTEEL
-1052 SLNESDGILSK
+1052 SLNESKGTLTN
-1063 KHTFYPNVNTY
+1063 KHTFPNVNTY
-1074 KETFS
+1074 KETFG
-1079 GLTLKVDNENDEFD
+1079 GLTLKVDNDNEEFD
-1093 FLVSNSDTD
+1093 FLVGSSDD
-1102 FANVRAKEYLTPSS
+1102 NFANVRAKEYLTPSS
-1116 IRYKYLLHSYQNE
+1116 IRYKYLLKSYQND
-1129 NADTTYLT
+1129 NADTTYLNGYG
-1137 EYSAK
+1137 EK
-1142 DKTSTFDEPM
+1142 DKRNDFQEPM

-1170 RNFEKVADYDKD
+1170 RNFLKEENYDKN

-1204 TEETIKNAT
+1204 TEEIIKNAT
-1213 SVDDVEYT
+1213 SVDNVEYT
-1221 YTDAEKESISEY
+1221 YTDDEKESISEY
-1233 IKLLTDD
+1233 LKILTDD

-1279 LPGADEK
+1279 LPGADTL
-1286 NENFKANDQKSTVA
+1286 NENFKANDQKSTIA

-1306 KALCREVFQDADP
+1306 RALCREVFQDADP
-1319 SNIDGKG
+1319 NNTDDKG

-1340 LDKEVNGENAKDDD
+1340 LDKEVNGEAAQDDD

-1359 ITLADVT
+1359 IQLADVT
-1366 TYPDDASVTQ
+1366 TYPDDASIEQTVTI
-1376 EVSTPRAVVKD
+1376 SRDFVKD
-1387 TANDD
+1387 ADNDN

-1397 QEYINEVNYTE
+1397 QEFINEVTYTTANGKSE
-1408 VDGTSDK
+1408 G

-1465 DDSNATSK
+1465 DDRGATS
-1473 TLEASAYK
+1473 TALEEGAYK

-1493 SLFNFDLDTVTKEGT
+1493 SLFNFDLNTVNKEGSL
-1508 FKNFNGKDL
+1508 KGEFNGKLL
-1517 KYKVTSETEDNN
+1517 KYNTSEDTESGS
-1529 PTEVAALSPESIEE
+1529 PTEVAALSPESLEE
-1543 LNETASIIDVIIQ
+1543 LNKTASIIDVIIQ

-1564 LVRTDYKT
+1564 LVRTTYKR
-1572 WKDRDITTDGY
+1572 WKDRDITDDGY
-1583 KVTVTGENGEGVS
+1583 KVTFTGENVEGVS
-1596 YNPTSEGFFDNNK
+1596 YNPDSEGFFDNNK
-1609 LTLNHE
+1609 LTLNNE

-1638 LDFRTISVRTDAS
+1638 LDFRTITQRTDAS
-1651 PYYNVTS
+1651 PYPNVTS

-1676 DGFYATERKSSIKAE
+1676 NGFYATERKQGVKAE
-1691 SIKTVQ
+1691 SIKNII
-1697 GKDNKKTA
+1697 GKEGKKTTSF
-1705 LDLYNIVYDAVKRIK
+1705 DLYNIIYDAVKRIK

-1753 EESAPTHTKDY
+1753 EESAPTHTKKY

-1774 KLLYGADKEPDANDN
+1774 KLLYGADKEPNSDDN
-1789 NNHTIYDHFKV
+1789 NNHTTYNHFEV
-1800 ANEKADNF
+1800 DNEKADNF
-1808 VHSSVDNG
+1808 TKSSIIDGG
-1816 VSVLDELYTKLYTVP
+1816 VSVLDCLYTQLYNVP
-1831 TINGAD
+1831 KVVNAD
-1837 GKATTG
+1837 GSQNTNAYNNMTG
-1843 DYNSRSGYST
+1843 YNA
-1853 LRYDPMSPR
+1853 LWYDPVSPR
-1862 GVVPSSD
+1862 ATAAVKD
-1869 ENNPSLL
+1869 ANNNSLL

-1889 KDAPLSRI
+1889 TDHPLSRI
-1897 DILENE
+1897 DILENT
-1903 VKAIYRLVGFGST
+1903 VSAIYKYIGFGSNT
-1916 AHDSYY
+1916 NQFYY
-1922 NGKLTFGIGSAV
+1922 SGKFTFIDETEAAA
-1934 PSELWG
+1934 SELWG
-1940 SDVVSSNPADNNGK
+1940 SLSTTDGTNQNIGAK
-1954 IVSINGSEKDDI
+1954 VSINGNTDYDV
-1966 HNRYHEID
+1966 HNRYHT
-1974 LTTSKENIFHLS
+1974 LSSNYHLS
-1986 AIAVQAYYN
+1986 AIALQAYFN
-1995 TVDIADLLTS
+1995 TVDIASLLFEVKEGKRDPSPYS
-2005 KDSNGNRVA
+2005 KNTQDAIVA
-2014 AVYEKAEQPD
+2014 NTPYKNIEG
-2024 DKADTKY
+2024 DKTIIS
-2031 QNVEGNLQETVIKSS
+2031 VESAYAGSFSS
-2046 YKDAYK
+2046 YSVAT
-2052 SYSIFESI
+2052 SIKKLLE
-2060 QKALYYAAKINK
+2060 YAAA
-2072 DLIDFKKD
+2072 IDSEFMGLRKYVLENID
-2080 VYKDRDERIENDK
+2080 SRIENDN
-2093 QIWAVLGDEYNFNDK
+2093 QIWAVLGDNYRFKDDGTEITE
-2108 GVELED
+2108 G
-2114 KTKTVSSRLIS
+2114 TVSDRLTSVEDAIK
-2125 IENTIENTIEKDIT
+2125 IIT
-2139 PTVTDNKEKIAK
+2139 PEVTD
-2151 LREELGKSDDASGS
+2151 LRNELGESGDAPGSD
-2165 KTVYGRVKALEDAEQ
+2165 TVYGRVKALETAEQ
-2180 AITAITK
+2180 AITK
-2187 SLENTDT
+2187 SLKNTDT
-2194 AAGVTF
+2194 AENVTF
-2200 VNKTEKDEVYKNL
+2200 VDKTEVDKVYKKL
-2213 EGSSVQDDPD
+2213 QGSSVQDDPD
-2223 DIEDVVLATKA
+2223 DKETVVLATKD
-2234 SVEIL
+2234 SVEKLI
-2239 VQAAVTELQNE
+2239 QAAVTELQLE

-2266 YMKCDDIKANANAV
+2266 YMKCDDIKASKSTV
-2280 QFVRSGG
+2280 QFVRSGDERTDG
-2287 NWSGYDMQEKELAFT
+2287 GYDMQEKECKFIAGKT
-2302 VGNGTTG
+2302 ATGNITIASESVT
-2309 RLAAADTYK
+2309 
-2318 KYCGEDMIEI
+2318 YCGEKMIQI
-2328 ELEDYVDH
+2328 TLEDFVDH
-2336 LKFKA
+2336 LKYEA
-2341 YVPYKADITAN
+2341 YVTYDETIT
-2352 GMYENQSFKY
+2352 GGSEYENQSFKY
-2362 GSGNHATSLDDDSYT
+2362 GSNNNATSLDDDSYI
-2377 VIID
+2377 VKIY

>member
-56 IANGDDALFEA
+56 VAEGDDALFEA
-67 LKNSSDTYVVL
+67 LKNSSDTYIVL

-85 GTIGLALEYTRGE
+85 STIGLALEYTKGE
-98 FSIEDG
+98 FSIKDG

-146 WPEFFNDYENSIGKK
+146 WPDFFNDYENSIGKK
-161 IYIKGDADGIL
+161 IYIKGDADGLL

-187 VIGFVSDANIK
+187 VLGFVSDANVN

-212 ILGDDRGSLDS
+212 ILGDDRGSLDA

-232 DVTIGYQHSQTNG
+232 DVTIGYKYSQING
-245 EVCSYTKLFAL
+245 ELSSYTKLFAL

-330 EKPNTVLGV
+330 KKPNTVLGV
-339 LDGDPT
+339 LDGNPT
-345 AKVVAPA
+345 AKVEAPA
-352 GLETYLSNAFAA
+352 GLETHLSNAFAA

-381 KALNLIPSQDVGVYK
+381 KALNLIHSQDVGVYK
-396 FEADDVGGTYEVY
+396 LEADDVGGTYEVY

-547 YGFWLMDGKTPHKTA
+547 FGFWLMDGKTPHKVD

-569 NLLEFYDKSEL
+569 NLLEFYDESEL
-580 DIRVRA
+580 DIKVRA

-593 DFAESFII
+593 DKAESFII

-632 ELPRTPF
+632 EMPRTPF
-639 VRRLVKLTGDDKKS
+639 VRRLVTLECNNKKS

-682 IKLFVDVDKTS
+682 IKLFVDIDKTS

-747 DTEHLDDNVLG
+747 DTEHPDDSVLG

-778 IFITKHD
+778 VFVTKHD

-830 VRTDRLAISDAEN
+830 VNTDRLAISDAEN
-843 NDGTVDAYLKSIYVQ
+843 NEGTVDAYLKSVYVQ

-867 NVNNINPQERNRF
+867 NVNSIDPQVRNAF
-880 LNGRKVQSDIRFSN
+880 LNRRKVQSDIRFSN
-894 PTGNDVWNLD
+894 PTGNDIWNLD

-914 SDETVNE
+914 SDSTINKE

-948 VADVELLKTLGAQDS
+948 VADDELLKALDAQDS

-972 KGFRGTLNARQLQ
+972 KGFLGTLNARQLQ

-997 QNADDTVNA
+997 QNADDTINT
-1006 EDSGR
+1006 EDSGAK
-1011 ELGHTTITIP
+1011 LGHTTITIP
-1021 YIQKYDNRYTMR
+1021 YIQKYDNKYTMR
-1033 IGNVLKYYHGTN
+1033 IGNVLKHYHGTKI
-1045 LLDTEEL
+1045 LDTEEL
-1052 SLNESDGILSK
+1052 SLNESDHTLTN
-1063 KHTFYPNVNTY
+1063 KHTLYPNVITY
-1074 KETFS
+1074 KEIFG
-1079 GLTLKVDNENDEFD
+1079 GLTLKVDNENNEFD
-1093 FLVSNSDTD
+1093 FLVGSSDDD
-1102 FANVRAKEYLTPSS
+1102 FATVKALNLTPSS
-1116 IRYKYLLHSYQNE
+1116 IRYKYLLHSYQND

-1170 RNFEKVADYDKD
+1170 RNFEKETDYDKD

-1279 LPGADEK
+1279 LPGTDDK

-1387 TANDD
+1387 ADNDD

-1397 QEYINEVNYTE
+1397 QEFINEVNYTE

-1429 LNTLTADVKGS
+1429 LNTLTSDVKGS

-1465 DDSNATSK
+1465 DDSDATSEA
-1473 TLEASAYK
+1473 LEAGAYK
-1481 KTNVSRIDRLVQ
+1481 KTNVSRIDRIVQ

-1508 FKNFNGKDL
+1508 FKIFNGKDL

-1529 PTEVAALSPESIEE
+1529 PTEVAALSPESLEE

-1596 YNPTSEGFFDNNK
+1596 YNPASEGFFDNNK

-1638 LDFRTISVRTDAS
+1638 LDFRTITQRTDAS
-1651 PYYNVTS
+1651 PYHNVTS

-1676 DGFYATERKSSIKAE
+1676 DGFYATERKQGIKAE
-1691 SIKTVQ
+1691 SIKEIQ
-1697 GKDNKKTA
+1697 GKNNKKET
-1705 LDLYNIVYDAVKRIK
+1705 LDLYNIIYDAVKRIK

-1753 EESAPTHTKDY
+1753 EESAPTHTKEY

-1789 NNHTIYDHFKV
+1789 NNHTTYDHFKV

-1869 ENNPSLL
+1869 DNSSLL

-1889 KDAPLSRI
+1889 EDAPLSRI

-1903 VKAIYRLVGFGST
+1903 VKAIYRLVGFGSK
-1916 AHDSYY
+1916 AHNSYY
-1922 NGKLTFGIGSAV
+1922 DGKLTFGIGSAV

-1954 IVSINGSEKDDI
+1954 VVSINGSEDDGV

-2005 KDSNGNRVA
+2005 KDPTSGKRVA

-2031 QNVEGNLQETVIKSS
+2031 QNVEGNLKETVIKSS
-2046 YKDAYK
+2046 YPDAYK

-2060 QKALYYAAKINK
+2060 KKALYYAAKI
-2072 DLIDFKKD
+2072 DTALMDFKKD
-2080 VYKDRDERIENDK
+2080 VYEDRDERIENDK
-2093 QIWAVLGDEYNFNDK
+2093 QIWKAIGTDYKFN
-2108 GVELED
+2108 VEA
-2114 KTKTVSSRLIS
+2114 KK
-2125 IENTIENTIEKDIT
+2125 NTI
-2139 PTVTDNKEKIAK
+2139 
-2151 LREELGKSDDASGS
+2151 S
-2165 KTVYGRVKALEDAEQ
+2165 KRLT
-2180 AITAITK
+2180 
-2187 SLENTDT
+2187 
-2194 AAGVTF
+2194 
-2200 VNKTEKDEVYKNL
+2200 
-2213 EGSSVQDDPD
+2213 
-2223 DIEDVVLATKA
+2223 DIEDEIGDDTTTPGKIKFRIKTNEDDIAGLKDGLSDSNERITTLEESNEAVINSIKNVDNNTADFSKSTDDFVYKSLNESNAKDATDDITGDTFVLATKT
-2234 SVEIL
+2234 SVESL
-2239 VQAAVTELQNE
+2239 VQAAVSELQTE

-2266 YMKCDDIKANANAV
+2266 YMKCDDINANANAV
-2280 QFVRSGG
+2280 EFVRSSKVDWG
-2287 NWSGYDMQEKELAFT
+2287 GYDMQEKELAFRI
-2302 VGNGTTG
+2302 GDGTTG
-2309 RLAAADTYK
+2309 RLAAGDHK

-2336 LKFKA
+2336 LKFRA

-2352 GMYENQSFKY
+2352 ELYANQTFNY
-2362 GSGNHATSLDDDSYT
+2362 GSGNHATSLDDDSFT

>member
-98 FSIEDG
+98 FSIKDG
-104 KLVTSEK
+104 ELVTSDK

-187 VIGFVSDANIK
+187 VLGFVSDANIK

-345 AKVVAPA
+345 TKVEAPA
-352 GLETYLSNAFAA
+352 GLETFLSNAFAA

-396 FEADDVGGTYEVY
+396 LEADDVGGTYEVY

-493 NVFQVPQEFYNSIV
+493 NIFQVPQEFYNSIV

-693 TSRNWVQLEPGFHTI
+693 TSRNWVQLEPGFHII

-721 QIDKVDASHPYGT
+721 QIDRVDASHPYGT

-747 DTEHLDDNVLG
+747 DTEHPDDSVLG

-778 IFITKHD
+778 VFITKHD

-921 NNLEARIANRPF
+921 NHLEARIANRPF

-948 VADVELLKTLGAQDS
+948 VADVELLKALGAQDS

-985 GAHLGYGEYIFS
+985 GAHLGYGEYVFS

-1052 SLNESDGILSK
+1052 SLNESDLILTK
-1063 KHTFYPNVNTY
+1063 KHTLYPNVNTY
-1074 KETFS
+1074 KEIFG
-1079 GLTLKVDNENDEFD
+1079 GLTIKVDNEREEFD
-1093 FLVSNSDTD
+1093 FLVGNSDDD
-1102 FANVRAKEYLTPSS
+1102 FATVKALNLTPSS
-1116 IRYKYLLHSYQNE
+1116 IRYKYLLHSYQND

-1137 EYSAK
+1137 DYSAK

-1319 SNIDGKG
+1319 SNIDDKG
-1326 AWSED
+1326 AWTED

-1376 EVSTPRAVVKD
+1376 EVETPRAVVKD
-1387 TANDD
+1387 TANDN

-1397 QEYINEVNYTE
+1397 QEFINEVNYSE

-1465 DDSNATSK
+1465 DDSDATSEA
-1473 TLEASAYK
+1473 LEAGAYK

-1517 KYKVTSETEDNN
+1517 KYKVTSETKDNN
-1529 PTEVAALSPESIEE
+1529 PTEVAALSPESLEE

-1572 WKDRDITTDGY
+1572 WSDRSITSDGY

-1651 PYYNVTS
+1651 PYHNVTS

-1676 DGFYATERKSSIKAE
+1676 NGFYATERKQGIKAE
-1691 SIKTVQ
+1691 SIKEIQ
-1697 GKDNKKTA
+1697 GKDNKKET
-1705 LDLYNIVYDAVKRIK
+1705 LDLYNIIYDVVKRIK

-1753 EESAPTHTKDY
+1753 EESAPTHTKEY

-1789 NNHTIYDHFKV
+1789 NNHTTYDHFKV

-1869 ENNPSLL
+1869 ENPSLL
-1876 GMGRRSKFIAQAG
+1876 GMGRRNKFIAQNG
-1889 KDAPLSRI
+1889 EDAPFSRI

-1916 AHDSYY
+1916 AHNSYY
-1922 NGKLTFGIGSAV
+1922 DGKLTFGIGSAV

-1940 SDVVSSNPADNNGK
+1940 KNEISTDPKDNNGVV
-1954 IVSINGSEKDDI
+1954 VSINGSEDDGV
-1966 HNRYHEID
+1966 HNRYHEIN
-1974 LTTSKENIFHLS
+1974 LTTSEANIFHLS

-1995 TVDIADLLTS
+1995 TVDIADLLAE
-2005 KDSNGNRVA
+2005 KDPSGKRVA
-2014 AVYEKAEQPD
+2014 SIYEKAAQPD
-2024 DKADTKY
+2024 DKANTKY
-2031 QNVEGNLQETVIKSS
+2031 QNVEGNLKETVITSS

-2060 QKALYYAAKINK
+2060 KTLLKYAAA
-2072 DLIDFKKD
+2072 IDKNLMNFKKD
-2080 VYKDRDERIENDK
+2080 VLQDRDVRIENDK
-2093 QIWAVLGDEYNFNDK
+2093 QIWAAIGTDYEFDDK
-2108 GVELED
+2108 E
-2114 KTKTVSSRLIS
+2114 KK
-2125 IENTIENTIEKDIT
+2125 NTISKRLTDIEEAIGDNTKPNTIKFRIKTNE
-2139 PTVTDNKEKIAK
+2139 EAIAE
-2151 LREELGKSDDASGS
+2151 LRSELGNSENKTE
-2165 KTVYGRVKALEDAEQ
+2165 KTVYERITTLEAAEQ
-2180 AITAITK
+2180 AITK
-2187 SLENTDT
+2187 SLENTDAEDAEFT
-2194 AAGVTF
+2194 D
-2200 VNKTEKDEVYKNL
+2200 KTEADAVYKKL
-2213 EGSSVQDDPD
+2213 KGSSAEDVDGDK
-2223 DIEDVVLATKA
+2223 EDVVFATKA
-2234 SVEIL
+2234 SVESL
-2239 VQAAVTELQNE
+2239 VQKAVTELQLE

-2259 KLAAMMA
+2259 KLAAIMA

-2280 QFVRSGG
+2280 EFVRNGG
-2287 NWSGYDMQEKELAFT
+2287 SWSGYDMQEKELAFII
-2302 VGNGTTG
+2302 GNGTTG
-2309 RLAAADTYK
+2309 RLAAGDHK

-2341 YVPYKADITAN
+2341 YVPYKEGITAN
-2352 GMYENQSFKY
+2352 GMYENQTFKY
-2362 GSGNHATSLDDDSYT
+2362 GSGNHATSLDDDSFT

>member
-1 MKKGLTYISERT
+1 MKRGLTYISERT

-37 VEIKR
+37 VKIKR

-56 IANGDDALFEA
+56 VAGDNEELFEA
-67 LKNSSDTYVVL
+67 LKNSSDSYVVL

-85 GTIGLALEYTRGE
+85 STIGLALEYTDGT
-98 FSIEDG
+98 FSFEDG
-104 KLVTSEK
+104 ELVTSEK

-119 YIEDRDYYANAFT
+119 YIEDKDYYANAFT
-132 EADEETV
+132 ELDETRV
-139 DVTNEEY
+139 DVTGEEY
-146 WPEFFNDYENSIGKK
+146 WPEFFDDYENSIGKK
-161 IYIKGDADGIL
+161 IYIKGDADGVL
-172 TLVPEEAY
+172 TLDPEEAY

-187 VIGFVSDANIK
+187 TIGFVADAKIK
-198 NGEKQLNIGAIEVQ
+198 NGDENQLNVGAIEVQ

-232 DVTIGYQHSQTNG
+232 DVTIGHQHSQING
-245 EVCSYTKLFAL
+245 EICSYTKLFAL

-271 EDQNKTLPRGFIAI
+271 EDQTKFLPKGFIAI
-285 QRLDGATA
+285 QRIDGATA
-293 YVCVNGEVT
+293 YVCVNGEVN
-302 EEEVINGE
+302 EDDVINEE

-330 EKPNTVLGV
+330 KKPNTVLGV

-345 AKVVAPA
+345 AKVEAPT

-396 FEADDVGGTYEVY
+396 LEADDVGGTYEVY

-422 IASRGANYNKGYAV
+422 VASRGANYNKGYAV

-493 NVFQVPQEFYNSIV
+493 NIFQVPQEFYNSIV

-593 DFAESFII
+593 DNAESFII
-601 PQVNYKSRFSEENT
+601 PQVNYKSRFSKENT

-632 ELPRTPF
+632 EMPRTPF
-639 VRRLVKLTGDDKKS
+639 VRRLVTLEGDDKKKT

-693 TSRNWVQLEPGFHTI
+693 TSRNWVQLEPGFHVV

-747 DTEHLDDNVLG
+747 DTEHPDDSVLG

-778 IFITKHD
+778 VFITKHD

-790 FDVENLFGD
+790 FDAENLFGD

-809 GNPWEGNAVSGSAV
+809 ENPWGGYAVSGSAV

-830 VRTDRLAISDAEN
+830 VRTDRLAISDAESN
-843 NDGTVDAYLKSIYVQ
+843 NGTVDAYLKSIYVQ

-867 NVNNINPQERNRF
+867 VNYTPQERNGF
-880 LNGRKVQSDIRFSN
+880 LNRRKVQSDIRFSN

-914 SDETVNE
+914 SDTTINKET
-921 NNLEARIANRPF
+921 NLEARIADRPF

-948 VADVELLKTLGAQDS
+948 VVDNDFLKENNYDNS
-963 VEYPHGIVN
+963 VLYPHGIVN
-972 KGFRGTLNARQLQ
+972 TGYKGTLNASQLQ

-997 QNADDTVNA
+997 QNAGDTLNSEDDGKKNGSTN
-1006 EDSGR
+1006 
-1011 ELGHTTITIP
+1011 ITIP
-1021 YIQKYDNRYTMR
+1021 YIQRYNNKYTMR
-1033 IGNVLKYYHGTN
+1033 IGNVLKHYHSTN

-1052 SLNESDGILSK
+1052 SLDASAGILSK

-1074 KETFS
+1074 KETFG
-1079 GLTLKVDNENDEFD
+1079 GLTLKADNENDEFD
-1093 FLVSNSDTD
+1093 FLVGNSDTD
-1102 FANVRAKEYLTPSS
+1102 FATIKALNLTPSS
-1116 IRYKYLLHSYQNE
+1116 IRYKYLLHSYQND

-1137 EYSAK
+1137 DYSAK
-1142 DKTSTFDEPM
+1142 DKTSRFDEPM

-1204 TEETIKNAT
+1204 TEEAIKNAT
-1213 SVDDVEYT
+1213 SVDNVEYT
-1221 YTDAEKESISEY
+1221 YTADEKESISEY
-1233 IKLLTDD
+1233 LKLLTDD
-1240 KEASLNTN
+1240 KEVSLNTN

-1319 SNIDGKG
+1319 SNIDDKG

-1359 ITLADVT
+1359 IQLANVT

-1376 EVSTPRAVVKD
+1376 TITTISRDFVKD

-1397 QEYINEVNYTE
+1397 QEYINEVNYTD

-1465 DDSNATSK
+1465 DDSNATSDA
-1473 TLEASAYK
+1473 LENGAYK

-1529 PTEVAALSPESIEE
+1529 PTEVAALSPESLEE

-1572 WKDRDITTDGY
+1572 WSDRSLTDDGY

-1596 YNPTSEGFFDNNK
+1596 YNPTSEGFFDNNE

-1625 KVLQLLSLKVQNK
+1625 KALQLLSLKVQNK
-1638 LDFRTISVRTDAS
+1638 LDFRAITTRTDAS
-1651 PYYNVTS
+1651 PYPNVTS

-1676 DGFYATERKSSIKAE
+1676 NGFYATERKPGIKAE
-1691 SIKTVQ
+1691 SIKEIQ
-1697 GKDNKKTA
+1697 GKDNKKET
-1705 LDLYNIVYDAVKRIK
+1705 LDLYNIIYDAVKRIK

-1739 YLDTN
+1739 YKDDSF
-1744 RTKDTYELL
+1744 TKDNYEDLD
-1753 EESAPTHTKDY
+1753 ETEPTHTKKY

-1774 KLLYGADKEPDANDN
+1774 KLLYGADKEPNADDN
-1789 NNHTIYDHFKV
+1789 NNHTTYNHFEV

-1808 VHSSVDNG
+1808 TKSSIIDGG
-1816 VSVLDELYTKLYTVP
+1816 VSVLDCLYTQLYNVP
-1831 TINGAD
+1831 KVVNAD
-1837 GKATTG
+1837 GSPNTN
-1843 DYNSRSGYST
+1843 DYNNMTGYNA
-1853 LRYDPMSPR
+1853 LWYDPVSPR
-1862 GVVPSSD
+1862 ATAAVKD
-1869 ENNPSLL
+1869 ANNNSLL
-1876 GMGRRSKFIAQAG
+1876 GMGRRSKFIAQAVE
-1889 KDAPLSRI
+1889 DHPLSRI
-1897 DILENE
+1897 DILENT
-1903 VKAIYRLVGFGST
+1903 VSAIYKYIGFGSNT
-1916 AHDSYY
+1916 NTHYY
-1922 NGKLTFGIGSAV
+1922 SGEFTFKDETNAV

-1940 SDVVSSNPADNNGK
+1940 SLSATEDIKENVGAK
-1954 IVSINGSEKDDI
+1954 VSINGNTKYDV
-1966 HNRYHEID
+1966 HNRYHT
-1974 LTTSKENIFHLS
+1974 LSSNYHLS
-1986 AIAVQAYYN
+1986 AIALQAYFN
-1995 TVDIADLLTS
+1995 TVDIASLLFEVKDGKRDPSPYS
-2005 KDSNGNRVA
+2005 KNEQKAFVANTPYGNI
-2014 AVYEKAEQPD
+2014 ED
-2024 DKADTKY
+2024 DKTIIS
-2031 QNVEGNLQETVIKSS
+2031 VESAYASSFSS
-2046 YKDAYK
+2046 YSVAT
-2052 SYSIFESI
+2052 SIKKLLE
-2060 QKALYYAAKINK
+2060 YAAAIDK
-2072 DLIDFKKD
+2072 DLMDFKKY
-2080 VYKDRDERIENDK
+2080 VYEDRDVRIENDN
-2093 QIWAVLGDEYNFNDK
+2093 QIWAVLGTDYSFNDTS
-2108 GVELED
+2108 
-2114 KTKTVSSRLIS
+2114 TKDPISKRLND
-2125 IENTIENTIEKDIT
+2125 IENDIGEDSDTSVNGTIKGKINTYGDDIADLKDGLLNLQKSNKAVINSIKNVDNDTAKFEQFDDVVYKTFKKSDAVDATNDIT
-2139 PTVTDNKEKIAK
+2139 
-2151 LREELGKSDDASGS
+2151 DD
-2165 KTVYGRVKALEDAEQ
+2165 
-2180 AITAITK
+2180 
-2187 SLENTDT
+2187 
-2194 AAGVTF
+2194 TF
-2200 VNKTEKDEVYKNL
+2200 
-2213 EGSSVQDDPD
+2213 
-2223 DIEDVVLATKA
+2223 VLATKD
-2234 SVEIL
+2234 SVESL
-2239 VQAAVTELQNE
+2239 VQKAVTELQLE

-2266 YMKCDDIKANANAV
+2266 YMKCDEIKASKNTV
-2280 QFVRSGG
+2280 QFVRSGSERKDG
-2287 NWSGYDMQEKELAFT
+2287 GYDMQEKDCKFIAGKT
-2302 VGNGTTG
+2302 ATG
-2309 RLAAADTYK
+2309 EITIASDSAT
-2318 KYCGEDMIEI
+2318 YCGESMIHI
-2328 ELEDYVDH
+2328 TLEDFVDH
-2336 LKFKA
+2336 LKYEA
-2341 YVPYKADITAN
+2341 YVTYDEGITGGSA
-2352 GMYENQSFKY
+2352 YENQTFKY
-2362 GSGNHATSLDDDSYT
+2362 GSNNNATSLDDDSYI
-2377 VIID
+2377 VRIY

>member
-42 GQPVSVATIKDLEI
+42 GQPVSVATVKDLEI
-56 IANGDDALFEA
+56 VAKGDDALFEA

-85 GTIGLALEYTRGE
+85 GTIGLALEYTKGE
-98 FSIEDG
+98 FSIKDD

-187 VIGFVSDANIK
+187 VLGFVSDANVK

-232 DVTIGYQHSQTNG
+232 DVTIGYQHSQING

-345 AKVVAPA
+345 AKVEAPA

-396 FEADDVGGTYEVY
+396 LEADDVGGTYEVY

-493 NVFQVPQEFYNSIV
+493 NIFQVPQEFYNSIV

-632 ELPRTPF
+632 EMPRTPF
-639 VRRLVKLTGDDKKS
+639 VRRLVTLEGDDKKS

-747 DTEHLDDNVLG
+747 DTENTDNSVLG

-830 VRTDRLAISDAEN
+830 VRTDRLAISDNEN
-843 NDGTVDAYLKSIYVQ
+843 NEGTVDAYLKSIYVQ

-867 NVNNINPQERNRF
+867 NVNNIDPQKRNKF

-921 NNLEARIANRPF
+921 NNLKARIANRPF
-933 ALMPYFIFGKHESAK
+933 ALMPYFIFGKHENAK
-948 VADVELLKTLGAQDS
+948 VAEDELLKALGAQDS

-997 QNADDTVNA
+997 QNADDTVND

-1021 YIQKYDNRYTMR
+1021 YIQKYDNKYTMR
-1033 IGNVLKYYHGTN
+1033 IGNVLKHYHGTN

-1074 KETFS
+1074 KEIFG

-1093 FLVSNSDTD
+1093 FLVGNSDDD
-1102 FANVRAKEYLTPSS
+1102 FATVKALNLTPSS
-1116 IRYKYLLHSYQNE
+1116 IRYKYLLHSYQND

-1170 RNFEKVADYDKD
+1170 RNFENVADYDKD

-1286 NENFKANDQKSTVA
+1286 NENFKENDQKSTVA

-1359 ITLADVT
+1359 IQLADVT

-1376 EVSTPRAVVKD
+1376 EVETPRAVVKD
-1387 TANDD
+1387 SDNDD

-1465 DDSNATSK
+1465 DDSKATS
-1473 TLEASAYK
+1473 EAIEAGAYK
-1481 KTNVSRIDRLVQ
+1481 KTNVSRIDRLIQ

-1508 FKNFNGKDL
+1508 FKTFNGKDL

-1529 PTEVAALSPESIEE
+1529 PTEVAALSPENLEE

-1572 WKDRDITTDGY
+1572 WTDRNLTSDGY

-1596 YNPTSEGFFDNNK
+1596 YNPDSEGFFDNNK

-1638 LDFRTISVRTDAS
+1638 LDFRAITQRTDAS
-1651 PYYNVTS
+1651 PYHNVTS

-1676 DGFYATERKSSIKAE
+1676 DGFYATERKQDIKAE
-1691 SIKTVQ
+1691 SIKEIQ
-1697 GKDNKKTA
+1697 GKNNKKET
-1705 LDLYNIVYDAVKRIK
+1705 LDLYNIIYDAVKRIK

-1739 YLDTN
+1739 YLDTKQN
-1744 RTKDTYELL
+1744 KDTYETLD
-1753 EESAPTHTKDY
+1753 ESAPTYTKDY
-1764 TVTSDMKAIL
+1764 TVTSDMKALL
-1774 KLLYGADKEPDANDN
+1774 KLLYGDDKEPDADDN
-1789 NNHTIYDHFKV
+1789 NNHTTYKHFNV
-1800 ANEKADNF
+1800 ADDKADNF
-1808 VHSSVDNG
+1808 VHSSLENG
-1816 VSVLDELYTKLYTVP
+1816 VSVLDKLYTKLYTVP
-1831 TINGAD
+1831 TINDAD

-1843 DYNSRSGYST
+1843 DYNSRTNYSS
-1853 LRYDPMSPR
+1853 LRYDPMNPR

-1869 ENNPSLL
+1869 TNNSSLL
-1876 GMGRRSKFIAQAG
+1876 GMGRRHKFIAQ
-1889 KDAPLSRI
+1889 DITDFPLSRI

-1922 NGKLTFGIGSAV
+1922 NGNLTFKLGSTAV

-1940 SDVVSSNPADNNGK
+1940 KDGISTDPKDNNGVV
-1954 IVSINGSEKDDI
+1954 VSINGSVDDDI

-1974 LTTSKENIFHLS
+1974 LTASGAGGFHLS
-1986 AIAVQAYYN
+1986 AIALQAYYN

-2005 KDSNGNRVA
+2005 KDSNGDRVA

-2031 QNVEGNLQETVIKSS
+2031 QNVDDGNQKTVIKSS
-2046 YKDAYK
+2046 YGAAYK

-2060 QKALYYAAKINK
+2060 KTLLGYAADIDKG
-2072 DLIDFKKD
+2072 LMDFKKD
-2080 VYKDRDERIENDK
+2080 VLQDRDVRIENDN
-2093 QIWAVLGDEYNFNDK
+2093 QIWGVLGDEYSFNK
-2108 GVELED
+2108 EGTELED

-2125 IENTIENTIEKDIT
+2125 IENTIEKEIT
-2139 PTVTDNKEKIAK
+2139 PAVTDITDNKEKIAE
-2151 LREELGKSDDASGS
+2151 LREELGSKDNKKD
-2165 KTVYGRVKALEDAEQ
+2165 KTVYQRIKELEDAEQ
-2180 AITAITK
+2180 AITK

-2194 AAGVTF
+2194 ADGVTF
-2200 VNKTEKDEVYKNL
+2200 VDKTETDKVYKKL
-2213 EGSSVQDDPD
+2213 QGSSVQDDLND
-2223 DIEDVVLATKA
+2223 KDEVVLATKA
-2234 SVEIL
+2234 SVEVL

-2250 MTAAIQNNR
+2250 MTAAIKNNR

-2266 YMKCDDIKANANAV
+2266 YMKCDDINANENAV
-2280 QFVRSGG
+2280 KFVRSGESW
-2287 NWSGYDMQEKELAFT
+2287 NGYDMQEKELAFRI
-2302 VGNGTTG
+2302 GNGTTG
-2309 RLAAADTYK
+2309 RLAAGDHK

-2341 YVPYKADITAN
+2341 YVPYKADITAS
-2352 GMYENQSFKY
+2352 GMYENQTFKY
-2362 GSGNHATSLDDDSYT
+2362 GNSNATSLDDDSYI
-2377 VIID
+2377 VRIY

>member
-1 MKKGLTYISERT
+1 MKRGLTYISERT

-56 IANGDDALFEA
+56 VAKGDDALFEA

-85 GTIGLALEYTRGE
+85 GTIGLALEYTKGE
-98 FSIEDG
+98 FSIKDD

-187 VIGFVSDANIK
+187 VLGFVSDANIK

-352 GLETYLSNAFAA
+352 GLETFLSNAFAA

-396 FEADDVGGTYEVY
+396 LEADDVGGTYEVY

-538 KPSVHGHAE
+538 KPSVHGHTE

-639 VRRLVKLTGDDKKS
+639 VRRLVTLEGDDKKS

-747 DTEHLDDNVLG
+747 DTEHLDDSVLG

-778 IFITKHD
+778 VFITKHD

-830 VRTDRLAISDAEN
+830 VRTDRLAISDNEN
-843 NDGTVDAYLKSIYVQ
+843 NNGTVDAYLKSIYVQ

-867 NVNNINPQERNRF
+867 NVSNIDPQKRNKF

-904 YFRGALEYFT
+904 YFRGAFEYFT

-921 NNLEARIANRPF
+921 NHLEVRIANRPF

-948 VADVELLKTLGAQDS
+948 VADDELLKSLGAQDS
-963 VEYPHGIVN
+963 VAYPHGIVN

-997 QNADDTVNA
+997 QNADDTFNN
-1006 EDSGR
+1006 EDSGA

-1021 YIQKYDNRYTMR
+1021 YIQKYNNKYTMR
-1033 IGNVLKYYHGTN
+1033 IGNVLKHYHGTN

-1052 SLNESDGILSK
+1052 SLNESDRIITN
-1063 KHTFYPNVNTY
+1063 KHTLYPNVNTY
-1074 KETFS
+1074 KETFG
-1079 GLTLKVDNENDEFD
+1079 GLTIKVDNEREEFD
-1093 FLVSNSDTD
+1093 FLVGSSDDD
-1102 FANVRAKEYLTPSS
+1102 FATVKALNLTPSS
-1116 IRYKYLLHSYQNE
+1116 IRYKYLLHSYQND

-1279 LPGADEK
+1279 LPGADTL
-1286 NENFKANDQKSTVA
+1286 NENFKANNQKSTVA

-1326 AWSED
+1326 AWSEN

-1376 EVSTPRAVVKD
+1376 EVETPRAVVKD
-1387 TANDD
+1387 AANDD

-1397 QEYINEVNYTE
+1397 QEYIKDVNYTE

-1465 DDSNATSK
+1465 DDSDATSEA
-1473 TLEASAYK
+1473 LEAGAYK

-1508 FKNFNGKDL
+1508 FKIFNGKDL

-1529 PTEVAALSPESIEE
+1529 PTEVAALSPENLEE

-1572 WKDRDITTDGY
+1572 WTDRNLTSDGY

-1596 YNPTSEGFFDNNK
+1596 YNPASEGFFDNNK

-1638 LDFRTISVRTDAS
+1638 LDFRTITQRTDAS
-1651 PYYNVTS
+1651 PYHNVTS

-1676 DGFYATERKSSIKAE
+1676 DGFYATERKQGIKAE
-1691 SIKTVQ
+1691 SIKEIQ
-1697 GKDNKKTA
+1697 GKNNKKET
-1705 LDLYNIVYDAVKRIK
+1705 LDLYNIIYDAVKRIK

-1739 YLDTN
+1739 YKDKN
-1744 RTKDTYELL
+1744 FTKDTYERL
-1753 EESAPTHTKDY
+1753 EESDPTYEKDY

-1774 KLLYGADKEPDANDN
+1774 KLLYGKDN
-1789 NNHTIYDHFKV
+1789 EETLDDVNNHTTYDHFKV

-1808 VHSSVDNG
+1808 VHSSIEGG

-1831 TINGAD
+1831 RVVNLSD
-1837 GKATTG
+1837 GKAITDAYEDMT
-1843 DYNSRSGYST
+1843 GYSS
-1853 LRYDPMSPR
+1853 LHYDPQQPR
-1862 GVVPSSD
+1862 ETVPSKATNS
-1869 ENNPSLL
+1869 SLL
-1876 GMGRRSKFIAQAG
+1876 GMGRRSKFIAQVG
-1889 KDAPLSRI
+1889 DAPLSRI
-1897 DILENE
+1897 DILENT
-1903 VKAIYRLVGFGST
+1903 VKAIYKLIGFGST
-1916 AHDSYY
+1916 THNSYY
-1922 NGKLTFGIGSAV
+1922 NGNLTFGLSSTAV

-1940 SDVVSSNPADNNGK
+1940 EDKISTDPKDNNGVV
-1954 IVSINGSEKDDI
+1954 VSINGSVSDDI

-1974 LTTSKENIFHLS
+1974 LTASGASGFHLS
-1986 AIAVQAYYN
+1986 AIALQAYYN
-1995 TVDIADLLTS
+1995 TVDIADLLAE
-2005 KDSNGNRVA
+2005 KDTNGNRIA
-2014 AVYEKAEQPD
+2014 SVYEKAEQAD
-2024 DKADTKY
+2024 IKASTKY
-2031 QNVEGNLQETVIKSS
+2031 KNVAGNLEKTVVTSS
-2046 YKDAYK
+2046 YKEAYK

-2060 QKALYYAAKINK
+2060 KKALTYAAN
-2072 DLIDFKKD
+2072 IDTALMIFKKD
-2080 VYKDRDERIENDK
+2080 VLEDRDVRIENDK
-2093 QIWAVLGDEYNFNDK
+2093 QIWAAIGTDYKFDVKTTKSSISKRLTDIEDAIGDDEK
-2108 GVELED
+2108 A
-2114 KTKTVSSRLIS
+2114 
-2125 IENTIENTIEKDIT
+2125 NTIKFRIKTNED
-2139 PTVTDNKEKIAK
+2139 DIAK
-2151 LREELGKSDDASGS
+2151 LRAELGDSNNKKDKTVYERIATLEESNTAVINSIKNVDNNTADFEKSDDA
-2165 KTVYGRVKALEDAEQ
+2165 
-2180 AITAITK
+2180 
-2187 SLENTDT
+2187 
-2194 AAGVTF
+2194 
-2200 VNKTEKDEVYKNL
+2200 VYKTFKESNAK
-2213 EGSSVQDDPD
+2213 DATD
-2223 DIEDVVLATKA
+2223 DITGDTFVLATKD
-2234 SVEIL
+2234 SVESL
-2239 VQAAVTELQNE
+2239 VQKAVNELQNE

-2266 YMKCDDIKANANAV
+2266 YMKCDDINANENAV
-2280 QFVRSGG
+2280 QFVRSSQVDWG
-2287 NWSGYDMQEKELAFT
+2287 GYDMQEKELAFT

-2309 RLAAADTYK
+2309 RLAANEHK
-2318 KYCGEDMIEI
+2318 KYCDEDMIEI

-2341 YVPYKADITAN
+2341 YVPYKEGITAS
-2352 GMYENQSFKY
+2352 GMYENQTFKY
-2362 GSGNHATSLDDDSYT
+2362 GSGNHATSLDDDSFT

>member
-1 MKKGLTYISERT
+1 MKRGLTYISERT

-56 IANGDDALFEA
+56 VAGDNEELFEA
-67 LKNSSDTYVVL
+67 LKNSSDSYVVL

-85 GTIGLALEYTRGE
+85 STIGLALEYTDGT
-98 FSIEDG
+98 FSFEDG
-104 KLVTSEK
+104 ELVTSEK

-119 YIEDRDYYANAFT
+119 YIEDKDYYANAFT
-132 EADEETV
+132 EADEKTV
-139 DVTNEEY
+139 DVTDKEY
-146 WPEFFNDYENSIGKK
+146 WPEFFDDYENSIGKK
-161 IYIKGDADGIL
+161 IYIKGDADGVL
-172 TLVPEEAY
+172 TLDPEKAY

-187 VIGFVSDANIK
+187 TIGFVADAKIK
-198 NGEKQLNIGAIEVQ
+198 NGDENQLNVGAIEVQ

-232 DVTIGYQHSQTNG
+232 DVTIGHKYSQING
-245 EVCSYTKLFAL
+245 ELSSYTKLFAL

-271 EDQNKTLPRGFIAI
+271 EDQNKLLPKGFIAI

-330 EKPNTVLGV
+330 ENPNTVLGV

-345 AKVVAPA
+345 AVVKAPA
-352 GLETYLSNAFAA
+352 GLETYLSEAFAA
-364 VSAGKI
+364 VSAGEI
-370 KSLKDGAIHEA
+370 TSLKDGAIHNA
-381 KALNLIPSQDVGVYK
+381 NALNLIPSQDVGVYK
-396 FEADDVGGTYEVY
+396 FEANDIGGTYEVY

-422 IASRGANYNKGYAV
+422 VASRGANYNKGYAV

-457 GLIKQGTRAIFLKQ
+457 GLIKQCTRAIFLKQ

-493 NVFQVPQEFYNSIV
+493 NIFQVPQEFYNSIV

-593 DFAESFII
+593 DYAESFII

-615 TGYVAAQIKWLP
+615 TGYIAAQIKWLP

-632 ELPRTPF
+632 EMPRTPF
-639 VRRLVKLTGDDKKS
+639 VRRLVTLEGDDKKK
-653 TIPDIDITS
+653 TIIPDIDITS

-682 IKLFVDVDKTS
+682 IKLFVDIDKTS
-693 TSRNWVQLEPGFHTI
+693 TSRNWVQLEPGFHVV

-747 DTEHLDDNVLG
+747 DTEHPDDSVLG

-778 IFITKHD
+778 VFVTKHD

-790 FDVENLFGD
+790 FDAENLFGD

-809 GNPWEGNAVSGSAV
+809 GNPWGGYAVSGSAV

-858 SVKDDIEET
+858 SVKDDIDET
-867 NVNNINPQERNRF
+867 NVNSIDPQVRNKF
-880 LNGRKVQSDIRFSN
+880 LNLRKVQSDIRFSN
-894 PTGNDVWNLD
+894 STGNDVWNLD

-921 NNLEARIANRPF
+921 SHLEARIANRPF

-948 VADVELLKTLGAQDS
+948 VAEDELLKALGAQDS

-972 KGFRGTLNARQLQ
+972 KGFHGTLNARQLQ

-997 QNADDTVNA
+997 QNADDPFNN
-1006 EDSGR
+1006 EDSGAR
-1011 ELGHTTITIP
+1011 QGNVTITIP
-1021 YIQKYDNRYTMR
+1021 YIQKFGTPAKYIMR
-1033 IGNVLKYYHGTN
+1033 IGNVLKHYRGTD

-1052 SLNESDGILSK
+1052 SLNESKGTLTN
-1063 KHTFYPNVNTY
+1063 KHSFYNRVNTY
-1074 KETFS
+1074 KETFG
-1079 GLTLKVDNENDEFD
+1079 GLTLKVDNENKEFD
-1093 FLVSNSDTD
+1093 FLVGSSDTD
-1102 FANVRAKEYLTPSS
+1102 FATIKALNLTPSS

-1129 NADTTYLT
+1129 NADKTYLNDYP
-1137 EYSAK
+1137 EK
-1142 DKTSTFDEPM
+1142 DKTSFDEPM

-1170 RNFEKVADYDKD
+1170 RDFDADYNKD

-1213 SVDDVEYT
+1213 SVDNVEYT
-1221 YTDAEKESISEY
+1221 YTDAERESISEY
-1233 IKLLTDD
+1233 LKLLTDD
-1240 KEASLNTN
+1240 KEVSLNTN

-1279 LPGADEK
+1279 LPGADTL
-1286 NENFKANDQKSTVA
+1286 NEDFKANDQKSTVA

-1319 SNIDGKG
+1319 SRIDDKG
-1326 AWSED
+1326 AWSAD

-1340 LDKEVNGENAKDDD
+1340 LDKEINGEKAKDDD

-1376 EVSTPRAVVKD
+1376 EVNTPRAVVKD
-1387 TANDD
+1387 AANDD

-1397 QEYINEVNYTE
+1397 QEYIKDVNYTT
-1408 VDGTSDK
+1408 VDGSSGA

-1465 DDSNATSK
+1465 DDNKATSEA
-1473 TLEASAYK
+1473 LEEGAYK

-1493 SLFNFDLDTVTKEGT
+1493 SLFNFDLNTVTKEAT
-1508 FKNFNGKDL
+1508 FKKFNNKDL
-1517 KYKVTSETEDNN
+1517 KYKVTSETEDKN
-1529 PTEVAALSPESIEE
+1529 PTKVAALSPENLEE
-1543 LNETASIIDVIIQ
+1543 LNETASIVDVIIQ
-1556 LLTGDEKT
+1556 LLTGDEKA
-1564 LVRTDYKT
+1564 LVRTDYKK
-1572 WKDRDITTDGY
+1572 WKDRDLTDDGY

-1609 LTLNHE
+1609 LTLNNE

-1638 LDFRTISVRTDAS
+1638 LNFNEISIRTDAS
-1651 PYYNVTS
+1651 PYHNVTS

-1676 DGFYATERKSSIKAE
+1676 NGFYATERKKDIKAE
-1691 SIKTVQ
+1691 SIKSII
-1697 GKDNKKTA
+1697 GKEGKKTTA
-1705 LDLYNIVYDAVKRIK
+1705 FDLYNIIYDAVKRIK

-1739 YLDTN
+1739 YKDKN
-1744 RTKDTYELL
+1744 FTKDTYEDLG
-1753 EESAPTHTKDY
+1753 ETEPTHTKKY

-1774 KLLYGADKEPDANDN
+1774 KLLYGADKEPNADDN
-1789 NNHTIYDHFKV
+1789 NNHTTYNHFEV

-1808 VHSSVDNG
+1808 TKSSIIDGG
-1816 VSVLDELYTKLYTVP
+1816 VSVLDCLYTQLYNVP
-1831 TINGAD
+1831 KVVNAD
-1837 GKATTG
+1837 GSQNTDA
-1843 DYNSRSGYST
+1843 YNDMEGYNA
-1853 LRYDPMSPR
+1853 LWYDPVSPR
-1862 GVVPSSD
+1862 ATAAVRD
-1869 ENNPSLL
+1869 ANNNSLL

-1889 KDAPLSRI
+1889 TDHPLSRI
-1897 DILENE
+1897 DILENT
-1903 VKAIYRLVGFGST
+1903 VSAIYKYIGFGSNT
-1916 AHDSYY
+1916 NTHYY
-1922 NGKLTFGIGSAV
+1922 SGKFTFIDETEAV

-1940 SDVVSSNPADNNGK
+1940 SLSTTDGTNQNIGAK
-1954 IVSINGSEKDDI
+1954 VSINGNTDYDV
-1966 HNRYHEID
+1966 HNRYHT
-1974 LTTSKENIFHLS
+1974 LSSNYHLS
-1986 AIAVQAYYN
+1986 AIALQAYFN
-1995 TVDIADLLTS
+1995 TVDIASLLFEVKEGKRDPSPYS
-2005 KDSNGNRVA
+2005 KNEQKAFVA
-2014 AVYEKAEQPD
+2014 NTPYKNIED
-2024 DKADTKY
+2024 DKTTIS
-2031 QNVEGNLQETVIKSS
+2031 VESAYAGSFSS
-2046 YKDAYK
+2046 YSVAT
-2052 SYSIFESI
+2052 SIKKLLE
-2060 QKALYYAAKINK
+2060 YAAAIDK
-2072 DLIDFKKD
+2072 DLMEFKTK
-2080 VYKDRDERIENDK
+2080 VLEDRDERIENDK
-2093 QIWAVLGDEYNFNDK
+2093 QIWAVIGTDYNFDVK
-2108 GVELED
+2108 A
-2114 KTKTVSSRLIS
+2114 KK
-2125 IENTIENTIEKDIT
+2125 NTISKRLNDIEKDIGEDSDT
-2139 PTVTDNKEKIAK
+2139 SVNGTIKGKINTYGDDIADLK
-2151 LREELGKSDDASGS
+2151 DGLLNLQKSNEAVINSIKNVDDDTADFETSDDVVYETFKKSDVLDA
-2165 KTVYGRVKALEDAEQ
+2165 
-2180 AITAITK
+2180 
-2187 SLENTDT
+2187 TDDLD
-2194 AAGVTF
+2194 GDTF
-2200 VNKTEKDEVYKNL
+2200 
-2213 EGSSVQDDPD
+2213 
-2223 DIEDVVLATKA
+2223 VLATKN
-2234 SVEIL
+2234 SVESL
-2239 VQAAVTELQNE
+2239 VEKAVAELRKE
-2250 MTAAIQNNR
+2250 MKEAIQNNR

-2266 YMKCDDIKANANAV
+2266 YMKCDDIKASKNAV
-2280 QFVRSGG
+2280 QFARNGREREDG
-2287 NWSGYDMQEKELAFT
+2287 GYDMQEKYCTFLKGKTA
-2302 VGNGTTG
+2302 TG
-2309 RLAAADTYK
+2309 EITIASESV
-2318 KYCGEDMIEI
+2318 KYCGETMIQI
-2328 ELEDYVDH
+2328 TLDDFVDH
-2336 LKFKA
+2336 LKYEA
-2341 YVPYKADITAN
+2341 YVPFDESISSDKE
-2352 GMYENQSFKY
+2352 YENQSFYY
-2362 GSGNHATSLDDDSYT
+2362 GSNSNATSLDDDSYI
-2377 VIID
+2377 VKIY

>member
-85 GTIGLALEYTRGE
+85 GTIGLALEYTKGE
-98 FSIEDG
+98 FSIKDG
-104 KLVTSEK
+104 KLVTSDK

-187 VIGFVSDANIK
+187 VLGFVSDANIK

-352 GLETYLSNAFAA
+352 GLETFLSNAFAA

-396 FEADDVGGTYEVY
+396 LEADDVGGTYEVY

-580 DIRVRA
+580 DIKVRA

-593 DFAESFII
+593 DKAESFII

-682 IKLFVDVDKTS
+682 IKLFVDIDKTS
-693 TSRNWVQLEPGFHTI
+693 TSRNWVQLEPGFHII

-747 DTEHLDDNVLG
+747 DTEDLDNSVLG

-778 IFITKHD
+778 VFITKHD

-858 SVKDDIEET
+858 SVKDDIDET
-867 NVNNINPQERNRF
+867 NVNSIDPQVRNKF

-948 VADVELLKTLGAQDS
+948 VAEDELLKALGAQDS

-1052 SLNESDGILSK
+1052 SLNESDLILTK
-1063 KHTFYPNVNTY
+1063 KHTLYPNVNTY
-1074 KETFS
+1074 KEIFG
-1079 GLTLKVDNENDEFD
+1079 GLTIKVDNERDEFD
-1093 FLVSNSDTD
+1093 FLVGNSDDD
-1102 FANVRAKEYLTPSS
+1102 FATVKALNLTPSS
-1116 IRYKYLLHSYQNE
+1116 IRYKYLLHSYQND

-1137 EYSAK
+1137 DYSAK

-1359 ITLADVT
+1359 ITLAEVT

-1376 EVSTPRAVVKD
+1376 TVETPRAVVKD

-1397 QEYINEVNYTE
+1397 QEFINEVNYSE

-1440 DNIKNRPLMLDY
+1440 DNIKNRPLKLDY

-1465 DDSNATSK
+1465 DDSNATSEA
-1473 TLEASAYK
+1473 LEEGAYK

-1517 KYKVTSETEDNN
+1517 KYKVTSETKDNN
-1529 PTEVAALSPESIEE
+1529 PTEVAALSPESLEE

-1572 WKDRDITTDGY
+1572 WSDRNITSDGY

-1651 PYYNVTS
+1651 PYHNVTS
-1658 IDDFFNYVENVFG
+1658 IDDFFDYVENVFG

-1676 DGFYATERKSSIKAE
+1676 NGFYATERKQGIKAE
-1691 SIKTVQ
+1691 SIKEIQ
-1697 GKDNKKTA
+1697 GKDNKKET
-1705 LDLYNIVYDAVKRIK
+1705 LDLYNIIYDAVKRIK

-1744 RTKDTYELL
+1744 RTKDTYENL
-1753 EESAPTHTKDY
+1753 EETAPTHTKDY

-1789 NNHTIYDHFKV
+1789 NNHTTYDHFKV

-1869 ENNPSLL
+1869 ETPSLL

-1889 KDAPLSRI
+1889 EDAPLSRI

-1903 VKAIYRLVGFGST
+1903 VKAIYRLVGFGSK
-1916 AHDSYY
+1916 AHNSYY
-1922 NGKLTFGIGSAV
+1922 DGKLTFGIGSAV

-1940 SDVVSSNPADNNGK
+1940 SDVVSSDPADNNGK
-1954 IVSINGSEKDDI
+1954 VISINGSEDDGV

-2005 KDSNGNRVA
+2005 KDPTSGKRVA

-2031 QNVEGNLQETVIKSS
+2031 QNVEGNLKETVIKSS
-2046 YKDAYK
+2046 YPDAYK

-2060 QKALYYAAKINK
+2060 KKALYYAAKIDTALMN
-2072 DLIDFKKD
+2072 FKKD
-2080 VYKDRDERIENDK
+2080 VLEDRDERIENDK
-2093 QIWAVLGDEYNFNDK
+2093 QIWKAIGTDYKFDFEAK
-2108 GVELED
+2108 
-2114 KTKTVSSRLIS
+2114 K
-2125 IENTIENTIEKDIT
+2125 NTISKRLTDIEDEIGDDTTTPGKIKFRIKTNEDDIASLKDGLSDSNERIT
-2139 PTVTDNKEKIAK
+2139 TLEESNEAVINSIKNVDDDTAK
-2151 LREELGKSDDASGS
+2151 FEPSDDA
-2165 KTVYGRVKALEDAEQ
+2165 
-2180 AITAITK
+2180 
-2187 SLENTDT
+2187 
-2194 AAGVTF
+2194 
-2200 VNKTEKDEVYKNL
+2200 VYKTFKESNAK
-2213 EGSSVQDDPD
+2213 DATD
-2223 DIEDVVLATKA
+2223 DITGDTFVLATKA
-2234 SVEIL
+2234 SVESL
-2239 VQAAVTELQNE
+2239 VQKAVTELQLE

-2266 YMKCDDIKANANAV
+2266 YMKCDDINANDEAV
-2280 QFVRSGG
+2280 QFVRSGESW
-2287 NWSGYDMQEKELAFT
+2287 NGYDMQEKELAFII
-2302 VGNGTTG
+2302 GNGTTG
-2309 RLAAADTYK
+2309 RLAAGDHK

-2341 YVPYKADITAN
+2341 YVPYKEGITAS
-2352 GMYENQSFKY
+2352 GMYENQTFKY
-2362 GSGNHATSLDDDSYT
+2362 GSGNHATSLDDDSFT

>member
-98 FSIEDG
+98 FSIKDD
-104 KLVTSEK
+104 KLVTSDK

-187 VIGFVSDANIK
+187 TIGFVSDANIK

-223 TIFEGILGE
+223 TIFEGVLGE

-396 FEADDVGGTYEVY
+396 LEADDVGGTYEVY

-493 NVFQVPQEFYNSIV
+493 NIFQVPQEFYNSIV

-639 VRRLVKLTGDDKKS
+639 VRRLVTLTGDDKKS

-747 DTEHLDDNVLG
+747 DTEDLDNSVLG

-778 IFITKHD
+778 VFVTKHD

-843 NDGTVDAYLKSIYVQ
+843 NEGTVDAYLKSVYVQ

-867 NVNNINPQERNRF
+867 NVNSIDHQVRNVF
-880 LNGRKVQSDIRFSN
+880 LNRRKVQSDIRFSN
-894 PTGNDVWNLD
+894 PTGNDIWNLD

-914 SDETVNE
+914 SDSTINKE

-948 VADVELLKTLGAQDS
+948 VADDELLKALDAQDS

-972 KGFRGTLNARQLQ
+972 KGFLGTLNARQLQ

-997 QNADDTVNA
+997 QNADDTINT
-1006 EDSGR
+1006 EDSGAK
-1011 ELGHTTITIP
+1011 LGHTTITIP
-1021 YIQKYDNRYTMR
+1021 YIQKYDNKYTMR
-1033 IGNVLKYYHGTN
+1033 IGNVLKHYHGTKI
-1045 LLDTEEL
+1045 LDTEEL
-1052 SLNESDGILSK
+1052 SLNESDRIITN

-1074 KETFS
+1074 KETFG
-1079 GLTLKVDNENDEFD
+1079 GLTLKVDNEREEFD
-1093 FLVSNSDTD
+1093 FLIGRSDDD
-1102 FANVRAKEYLTPSS
+1102 FATVKALNLTPSS
-1116 IRYKYLLHSYQNE
+1116 IRYKYLLHSYQND

-1137 EYSAK
+1137 DYSAK

-1170 RNFEKVADYDKD
+1170 RNFEKETDYDKD

-1279 LPGADEK
+1279 LPGADTL

-1359 ITLADVT
+1359 IQLADVT

-1387 TANDD
+1387 ADNDD

-1397 QEYINEVNYTE
+1397 QEFINEVNYTE

-1429 LNTLTADVKGS
+1429 LNTLTSDVKGS

-1465 DDSNATSK
+1465 DDSDATSEA
-1473 TLEASAYK
+1473 LEAGAYK

-1508 FKNFNGKDL
+1508 FKIFNGKDL
-1517 KYKVTSETEDNN
+1517 KYKVTSETEDNT
-1529 PTEVAALSPESIEE
+1529 PTEVAALSPESLEE

-1596 YNPTSEGFFDNNK
+1596 YNPASEGFFDNNK

-1638 LDFRTISVRTDAS
+1638 LDFRTITQRTDAS
-1651 PYYNVTS
+1651 PYHNVTS

-1676 DGFYATERKSSIKAE
+1676 DGFYATERKQGIKAE
-1691 SIKTVQ
+1691 SIKEIQ
-1697 GKDNKKTA
+1697 GKNNKKET
-1705 LDLYNIVYDAVKRIK
+1705 LDLYNIIYDAVKRIK

-1753 EESAPTHTKDY
+1753 EESAPTHTKEY

-1789 NNHTIYDHFKV
+1789 NNHTTYDHFKV

-1831 TINGAD
+1831 TINDAD
-1837 GKATTG
+1837 GNATTG

-1869 ENNPSLL
+1869 DNSSLL

-1889 KDAPLSRI
+1889 EDAPLSRI

-1903 VKAIYRLVGFGST
+1903 VKAIYRLVGFGSK
-1916 AHDSYY
+1916 AHNSYY
-1922 NGKLTFGIGSAV
+1922 DGKLTFGIGSAV

-1954 IVSINGSEKDDI
+1954 VVSINGSEDDGV

-2005 KDSNGNRVA
+2005 KDPTSGKRVA

-2031 QNVEGNLQETVIKSS
+2031 QNVEGNLKETVIKSS
-2046 YKDAYK
+2046 YPDAYK

-2060 QKALYYAAKINK
+2060 KKALYYAAKI
-2072 DLIDFKKD
+2072 DTALMDFKKD
-2080 VYKDRDERIENDK
+2080 VYEDRDERIENDK
-2093 QIWAVLGDEYNFNDK
+2093 QIWKAIGTDYKFD
-2108 GVELED
+2108 VEV
-2114 KTKTVSSRLIS
+2114 KK
-2125 IENTIENTIEKDIT
+2125 NTI
-2139 PTVTDNKEKIAK
+2139 
-2151 LREELGKSDDASGS
+2151 S
-2165 KTVYGRVKALEDAEQ
+2165 KRLT
-2180 AITAITK
+2180 
-2187 SLENTDT
+2187 
-2194 AAGVTF
+2194 
-2200 VNKTEKDEVYKNL
+2200 
-2213 EGSSVQDDPD
+2213 
-2223 DIEDVVLATKA
+2223 DIEDEIGDDTTTPGKIKFRIKTNEDDIAGLKDGLSDSNERITTLEESNEAVINSIKNVDNNTADFSKSTDDVVYKELNKSNAEDATDDITGDTFVLATKA
-2234 SVEIL
+2234 SVESL
-2239 VQAAVTELQNE
+2239 VQKAVNELQLE

-2280 QFVRSGG
+2280 EFVRSGG
-2287 NWSGYDMQEKELAFT
+2287 HWSGYDMQEKELAFT

-2309 RLAAADTYK
+2309 RLAALERK

-2336 LKFKA
+2336 LKFRA
-2341 YVPYKADITAN
+2341 YVPYKADITASE
-2352 GMYENQSFKY
+2352 MYANQTFNY
-2362 GSGNHATSLDDDSYT
+2362 GSNNNATSLDDDSYI
-2377 VIID
+2377 VRIY

>member
-1 MKKGLTYISERT
+1 MKKGLIYISERT

-56 IANGDDALFEA
+56 VAKGDDALFEA

-85 GTIGLALEYTRGE
+85 GTIGLALEYTKGE

-187 VIGFVSDANIK
+187 VLGFVSDANIK

-330 EKPNTVLGV
+330 KKPNTVLGV

-345 AKVVAPA
+345 AKVEAPA
-352 GLETYLSNAFAA
+352 GLETYLSIAFAA

-396 FEADDVGGTYEVY
+396 LEADDVGGTYEVY

-493 NVFQVPQEFYNSIV
+493 NIFQVPQEFYNSIV

-547 YGFWLMDGKTPHKTA
+547 FGFWLMDGKTPHKTA

-580 DIRVRA
+580 DIKVRA

-593 DFAESFII
+593 DKAESFII

-639 VRRLVKLTGDDKKS
+639 VRRLVTLEGNDKKS

-682 IKLFVDVDKTS
+682 IKLFVDIDKTS

-747 DTEHLDDNVLG
+747 DTEHLDDSVLG

-778 IFITKHD
+778 VFITKHD

-830 VRTDRLAISDAEN
+830 VRTDRLAISDAES

-858 SVKDDIEET
+858 SVKDDIDET
-867 NVNNINPQERNRF
+867 NVNSIDPQVRNKF
-880 LNGRKVQSDIRFSN
+880 LNLRKVQSDIRFSN

-921 NNLEARIANRPF
+921 NHLEARIANRPF

-948 VADVELLKTLGAQDS
+948 VAEDELLKALGAQDS

-997 QNADDTVNA
+997 QNADDTVND

-1021 YIQKYDNRYTMR
+1021 YIQKYDNKYTMR
-1033 IGNVLKYYHGTN
+1033 IGNVLKHYHGTN

-1052 SLNESDGILSK
+1052 SLNESDRIITN

-1074 KETFS
+1074 KETFG
-1079 GLTLKVDNENDEFD
+1079 GLTIKVDNEREEFD
-1093 FLVSNSDTD
+1093 FLVGNSDDD
-1102 FANVRAKEYLTPSS
+1102 FATVKALNLTPSS
-1116 IRYKYLLHSYQNE
+1116 IRYKYLLHSYQND

-1326 AWSED
+1326 AWSEN

-1387 TANDD
+1387 AANDD

-1429 LNTLTADVKGS
+1429 LNTLTTDIKGS

-1465 DDSNATSK
+1465 DDSNATS
-1473 TLEASAYK
+1473 TALEEGAYK

-1493 SLFNFDLDTVTKEGT
+1493 SLFNFDLNTVTKEGT

-1529 PTEVAALSPESIEE
+1529 PTEVAALSPENIEE

-1572 WKDRDITTDGY
+1572 WSDRSITSDGY

-1596 YNPTSEGFFDNNK
+1596 YDPTSEGFFDNNK

-1638 LDFRTISVRTDAS
+1638 LDFRTITQRTDAS
-1651 PYYNVTS
+1651 PYHNVTS

-1676 DGFYATERKSSIKAE
+1676 NGFYATERKSSIKAE
-1691 SIKTVQ
+1691 SIKEIQ
-1697 GKDNKKTA
+1697 GKDNKKET
-1705 LDLYNIVYDAVKRIK
+1705 LDLYNIIYDAVKRIK

-1753 EESAPTHTKDY
+1753 EESAPTHTKEY

-1789 NNHTIYDHFKV
+1789 NNHTTYDHFKV

-1869 ENNPSLL
+1869 ENPSLL

-1889 KDAPLSRI
+1889 EDAPLSRI

-1916 AHDSYY
+1916 AHNSYY
-1922 NGKLTFGIGSAV
+1922 NGNLTFGLGSTAV

-1940 SDVVSSNPADNNGK
+1940 KNEISTDPKDNNGVV
-1954 IVSINGSEKDDI
+1954 VSINGSVSDDI

-1974 LTTSKENIFHLS
+1974 LTASGASGFHLS
-1986 AIAVQAYYN
+1986 AIALQAYYN
-1995 TVDIADLLTS
+1995 TVDIADLLAE
-2005 KDSNGNRVA
+2005 KDINGKRIA
-2014 AVYEKAEQPD
+2014 SVYKKDEQADIKAN
-2024 DKADTKY
+2024 TKY
-2031 QNVEGNLQETVIKSS
+2031 KNVEGSKEETVISSS
-2046 YKDAYK
+2046 YKEAYT

-2060 QKALYYAAKINK
+2060 KKALTYAAKIDTALMN
-2072 DLIDFKKD
+2072 FKKD
-2080 VYKDRDERIENDK
+2080 VLEDRDARIENDK
-2093 QIWAVLGDEYNFNDK
+2093 QIWAAIGNDYK
-2108 GVELED
+2108 FGVEA
-2114 KTKTVSSRLIS
+2114 TK
-2125 IENTIENTIEKDIT
+2125 NTISKRLTDIEDEIGDDTTTPGKIKFRIKTNEDDIAGLKDGLSDSNERITTLEESNEAVINSIKNVDNNTADFE
-2139 PTVTDNKEKIAK
+2139 
-2151 LREELGKSDDASGS
+2151 KSDDA
-2165 KTVYGRVKALEDAEQ
+2165 
-2180 AITAITK
+2180 
-2187 SLENTDT
+2187 
-2194 AAGVTF
+2194 
-2200 VNKTEKDEVYKNL
+2200 VYKTLKESNAK
-2213 EGSSVQDDPD
+2213 DATD
-2223 DIEDVVLATKA
+2223 DITGDTFVLATKA
-2234 SVEIL
+2234 SVESL
-2239 VQAAVTELQNE
+2239 VQKAVTELQLE

-2266 YMKCDDIKANANAV
+2266 YMKCDDINANDKAV
-2280 QFVRSGG
+2280 QFVRSGKSW
-2287 NWSGYDMQEKELAFT
+2287 NGYDMQEKELAFII
-2302 VGNGTTG
+2302 GDGTTG
-2309 RLAAADTYK
+2309 RLAAGDHK

-2352 GMYENQSFKY
+2352 ELYANQTFSY
-2362 GSGNHATSLDDDSYT
+2362 GSGNHATSLDDDSFT

>member
-1 MKKGLTYISERT
+1 MKRGLTYISERT

-37 VEIKR
+37 VKIKR

-56 IANGDDALFEA
+56 VAGDDEALFEA
-67 LKNSSDTYVVL
+67 LKNSSDSYVVL

-85 GTIGLALEYTRGE
+85 STIGLALEYTDGA
-98 FSIEDG
+98 FSFEDG
-104 KLVTSEK
+104 ELVTSEK

-119 YIEDRDYYANAFT
+119 YIEDKDYYANAFT
-132 EADEETV
+132 ELDETRV
-139 DVTNEEY
+139 DVTGEEY
-146 WPEFFNDYENSIGKK
+146 WPEFFDDYENSIGKK
-161 IYIKGDADGIL
+161 IYIKGDADGVL
-172 TLVPEEAY
+172 TLDPEEAY

-187 VIGFVSDANIK
+187 TIGFVADAKIK
-198 NGEKQLNIGAIEVQ
+198 NGENQLNVGAIEVQ

-232 DVTIGYQHSQTNG
+232 DVTIGHQHSQING

-285 QRLDGATA
+285 QRIDGATA
-293 YVCVNGEVT
+293 YVCVNGEVN
-302 EEEVINGE
+302 EDDVINEE
-310 SWSAKDRAFVQVAQ
+310 SWSAKDRAFVQVAR

-330 EKPNTVLGV
+330 GKPNTVLGV

-345 AKVVAPA
+345 AVVKAPA

-370 KSLKDGAIHEA
+370 TSLKDGAIHEA

-396 FEADDVGGTYEVY
+396 LEADDVGGTYEVY

-422 IASRGANYNKGYAV
+422 VASRGANYNKGYAV

-493 NVFQVPQEFYNSIV
+493 NIFQVPQEFYNSIV

-593 DFAESFII
+593 DNAESFII

-632 ELPRTPF
+632 EMPRTPF
-639 VRRLVKLTGDDKKS
+639 VRRLVTLEGDDKKKT

-693 TSRNWVQLEPGFHTI
+693 TSRNWVQLEPGFHI
-708 NNFEYYGFKWTVK
+708 VNNFEYYGFKWTVK

-747 DTEHLDDNVLG
+747 DTEHPDDSVLG

-778 IFITKHD
+778 VFVTKHD

-790 FDVENLFGD
+790 FDAENLFGD

-809 GNPWEGNAVSGSAV
+809 GNPWGGYAVSGSAV

-830 VRTDRLAISDAEN
+830 VRTDRLAISDEEN

-858 SVKDDIEET
+858 SVKDNIEET
-867 NVNNINPQERNRF
+867 KVNSIDPQVRNKF
-880 LNGRKVQSDIRFSN
+880 LNLRKVQSDIRFSN
-894 PTGNDVWNLD
+894 PSNNDVWNLD

-914 SDETVNE
+914 SDETVDKE
-921 NNLEARIANRPF
+921 NNLEVRIKNRPF

-948 VADVELLKTLGAQDS
+948 VADDELLKKYGYQDS

-972 KGFRGTLNARQLQ
+972 TGYNGTLNASQLQ

-997 QNADDTVNA
+997 QNAGDTLNSEDDGGKKGSTN
-1006 EDSGR
+1006 
-1011 ELGHTTITIP
+1011 ITIP
-1021 YIQKYDNRYTMR
+1021 YIQRYNNKYTMR
-1033 IGNVLKYYHGTN
+1033 IGNVLKHYHSTD

-1052 SLNESDGILSK
+1052 SLNKSDRIITN
-1063 KHTFYPNVNTY
+1063 KHTLYSNVNTY
-1074 KETFS
+1074 KETFG
-1079 GLTLKVDNENDEFD
+1079 GLTLKVDNENKEFD
-1093 FLVSNSDTD
+1093 FLVGSSDD
-1102 FANVRAKEYLTPSS
+1102 EFANVKAKEYLTPSS

-1129 NADTTYLT
+1129 NADKTYLNDYP
-1137 EYSAK
+1137 EK
-1142 DKTSTFDEPM
+1142 DKTSFDEPM

-1170 RNFEKVADYDKD
+1170 RNFDADYNKD

-1190 IIVEQTANTSKKFK
+1190 IIVEQTANTSKKFN
-1204 TEETIKNAT
+1204 TEEAIKNAT
-1213 SVDDVEYT
+1213 SVDNVEYT
-1221 YTDAEKESISEY
+1221 YTADEKESISEY
-1233 IKLLTDD
+1233 LKLLTDD
-1240 KEASLNTN
+1240 KEVSLNTN

-1279 LPGADEK
+1279 LPGADEENK
-1286 NENFKANDQKSTVA
+1286 NFKANDQKSTIA

-1306 KALCREVFQDADP
+1306 RALCREVFQDADP
-1319 SNIDGKG
+1319 SNIDDKG

-1359 ITLADVT
+1359 IQLANVT
-1366 TYPDDASVTQ
+1366 TYPDNASVTQ
-1376 EVSTPRAVVKD
+1376 TVTTISRDFVKD
-1387 TANDD
+1387 ADNDN

-1397 QEYINEVNYTE
+1397 QEYIKEVTYSEVNGE
-1408 VDGTSDK
+1408 SEG

-1465 DDSNATSK
+1465 DDSNATSDA
-1473 TLEASAYK
+1473 LENGAYK

-1493 SLFNFDLDTVTKEGT
+1493 SLFNFDLNTVNKEGSL
-1508 FKNFNGKDL
+1508 KGNFNGKLL
-1517 KYKVTSETEDNN
+1517 KYNTSEDTESGS
-1529 PTEVAALSPESIEE
+1529 PTEVAALSPENLDE

-1564 LVRTDYKT
+1564 LVRTTSKK
-1572 WKDRDITTDGY
+1572 WKDRDLTDDGY
-1583 KVTVTGENGEGVS
+1583 KVTVTGENDEGVS

-1625 KVLQLLSLKVQNK
+1625 KALQLLSLKVQNK
-1638 LDFRTISVRTDAS
+1638 LDFREITTRTYAS
-1651 PYYNVTS
+1651 PYPNVTS

-1676 DGFYATERKSSIKAE
+1676 NGFYATERKQDIKAE
-1691 SIKTVQ
+1691 SIKNII
-1697 GKDNKKTA
+1697 GKEGKKTTSF
-1705 LDLYNIVYDAVKRIK
+1705 DLYNIIYDAVKRIK

-1744 RTKDTYELL
+1744 RTKDTYENL
-1753 EESAPTHTKDY
+1753 EETAPTHTKDY

-1789 NNHTIYDHFKV
+1789 NNHTTYDHFKV

-1869 ENNPSLL
+1869 ENPSLL
-1876 GMGRRSKFIAQAG
+1876 GMGRRNKFIAQNG
-1889 KDAPLSRI
+1889 EDAPLSRI

-1916 AHDSYY
+1916 AHNSYY
-1922 NGKLTFGIGSAV
+1922 NGKLVFGLGSNAV

-1940 SDVVSSNPADNNGK
+1940 SNVISSNPADNNGK
-1954 IVSINGSEKDDI
+1954 VISINGCEDDGV
-1966 HNRYHEID
+1966 HNRYHEIN
-1974 LTTSKENIFHLS
+1974 LTTSEAKIFHLS

-1995 TVDIADLLTS
+1995 TVDIADLLAE
-2005 KDSNGNRVA
+2005 KDSNGNRKA
-2014 AVYEKAEQPD
+2014 SVYEKAEQAD
-2024 DKADTKY
+2024 IKANTNY
-2031 QNVEGNLQETVIKSS
+2031 QNVAGNLKETVITSS

-2060 QKALYYAAKINK
+2060 KTLLGYAAAIDK
-2072 DLIDFKKD
+2072 DLMNFKKD
-2080 VYKDRDERIENDK
+2080 VYEDRDARIENDK
-2093 QIWAVLGDEYNFNDK
+2093 QIWAAIGTDYEFDVKAKKNTISKRLTDIEEAIGDDATQNTIKFRIKTNEEDIAELRAELGDSKN
-2108 GVELED
+2108 
-2114 KTKTVSSRLIS
+2114 KT
-2125 IENTIENTIEKDIT
+2125 E
-2139 PTVTDNKEKIAK
+2139 
-2151 LREELGKSDDASGS
+2151 
-2165 KTVYGRVKALEDAEQ
+2165 KTVYDRVKALEAAEQ
-2180 AITAITK
+2180 AITK
-2187 SLENTDT
+2187 SLKNTDVKDAEFT
-2194 AAGVTF
+2194 D
-2200 VNKTEKDEVYKNL
+2200 KTEADAVYKEL
-2213 EGSSVQDDPD
+2213 QGSSVQDDPD
-2223 DIEDVVLATKA
+2223 DKETVVLATKD
-2234 SVEIL
+2234 SVESL
-2239 VQAAVTELQNE
+2239 VQKAVTELQLE

-2266 YMKCDDIKANANAV
+2266 YMKCDDIIANDKAV
-2280 QFVRSGG
+2280 QFVRSGKSW
-2287 NWSGYDMQEKELAFT
+2287 NGYDMQEKELAFRI
-2302 VGNGTTG
+2302 GNGTTG
-2309 RLAAADTYK
+2309 RLAAGDHK

-2352 GMYENQSFKY
+2352 ELYANQTFNY
-2362 GSGNHATSLDDDSYT
+2362 GSGNHATSLDDDSFT

>member
-22 ETEEWVQQTSTYIPL
+22 ETEEWVQQLSTYIPL
-37 VEIKR
+37 VKIKR

-56 IANGDDALFEA
+56 IAKGDDALFEA
-67 LKNSSDTYVVL
+67 LKNSSDSYVVL

-85 GTIGLALEYTRGE
+85 STIGLALEYTDGAFSFENGE
-98 FSIEDG
+98 
-104 KLVTSEK
+104 LVTSEK

-132 EADEETV
+132 EADEEAV

-161 IYIKGDADGIL
+161 IYIKGDSDGIL
-172 TLVPEEAY
+172 TLEPEEAY

-187 VIGFVSDANIK
+187 VLGFVSDANIK

-232 DVTIGYQHSQTNG
+232 DVTIGYQHSQING

-330 EKPNTVLGV
+330 KKPNTVLGV

-345 AKVVAPA
+345 AKVEAPT
-352 GLETYLSNAFAA
+352 GLETFLSNAFAA

-396 FEADDVGGTYEVY
+396 LEADDIGGTYEVY

-493 NVFQVPQEFYNSIV
+493 NIFQVPQEFYNSIV

-521 CDNPRKFNI
+521 CDSPRKFNI

-547 YGFWLMDGKTPHKTA
+547 FGFWLMDGKTPHKVD

-580 DIRVRA
+580 DIKVRA

-632 ELPRTPF
+632 EMPRTPF
-639 VRRLVKLTGDDKKS
+639 VRRLVTLEGDDKKS

-693 TSRNWVQLEPGFHTI
+693 TSRNWVQLEPGFHTV

-734 YVLRAVYSGTENE
+734 YVLRAVYSGTDNE
-747 DTEHLDDNVLG
+747 DTEHPDDSVLG

-778 IFITKHD
+778 VFITKHD

-830 VRTDRLAISDAEN
+830 LRTDRLAISDAESN
-843 NDGTVDAYLKSIYVQ
+843 EGTVDAYLKSIYVQ
-858 SVKDDIEET
+858 SAKDDIDET
-867 NVNNINPQERNRF
+867 NVKSIDSQVRNKF
-880 LNGRKVQSDIRFSN
+880 LNLRKVQSDIRFSN

-921 NNLEARIANRPF
+921 NHLEARIANRPF

-948 VADVELLKTLGAQDS
+948 VADDELLKALGAQDS

-997 QNADDTVNA
+997 QNADDTVNT
-1006 EDSGR
+1006 EDSGA

-1021 YIQKYDNRYTMR
+1021 YIQKYDNKYTMR
-1033 IGNVLKYYHGTN
+1033 VGNVLKHYHGTN

-1052 SLNESDGILSK
+1052 SLDASAGILSK

-1074 KETFS
+1074 KETFG
-1079 GLTLKVDNENDEFD
+1079 GLTIKVDNEREEFD
-1093 FLVSNSDTD
+1093 FLVGNSDTD
-1102 FANVRAKEYLTPSS
+1102 FATVKALNLTPSS
-1116 IRYKYLLHSYQNE
+1116 IRYKYLLHSYQND

-1286 NENFKANDQKSTVA
+1286 NENFTANDQKSTVA

-1376 EVSTPRAVVKD
+1376 EVETPRAVVKD
-1387 TANDD
+1387 AANDD

-1440 DNIKNRPLMLDY
+1440 DNIKNRPLKLDY

-1465 DDSNATSK
+1465 DDSNATSEA
-1473 TLEASAYK
+1473 LEEGAYK

-1517 KYKVTSETEDNN
+1517 KYKVTSETKDNN
-1529 PTEVAALSPESIEE
+1529 PTEVAALSPENLEE

-1572 WKDRDITTDGY
+1572 WSDRSITSDGY

-1625 KVLQLLSLKVQNK
+1625 KALQLLSLKVQNK
-1638 LDFRTISVRTDAS
+1638 LDFRTITQRTDAS
-1651 PYYNVTS
+1651 PYPNVTS

-1676 DGFYATERKSSIKAE
+1676 NGFYATERKQGIKAE
-1691 SIKTVQ
+1691 SIKEIQ
-1697 GKDNKKTA
+1697 GKDNKKET
-1705 LDLYNIVYDAVKRIK
+1705 LDLYNIIYDAVKRIK

-1744 RTKDTYELL
+1744 RNKDTYEDLV
-1753 EESAPTHTKDY
+1753 ETEPTHTKKY

-1774 KLLYGADKEPDANDN
+1774 KLLYGADKEPNADDN
-1789 NNHTIYDHFKV
+1789 NNHTTYNHFEV

-1808 VHSSVDNG
+1808 TKSSIIDGG
-1816 VSVLDELYTKLYTVP
+1816 VSVLDCLYTQLYNVP
-1831 TINGAD
+1831 KVVNAD
-1837 GKATTG
+1837 GSQNTDA
-1843 DYNSRSGYST
+1843 YNDMEGYNA
-1853 LRYDPMSPR
+1853 LWYDPVSPR
-1862 GVVPSSD
+1862 ATAAVRD
-1869 ENNPSLL
+1869 TNNNSLL
-1876 GMGRRSKFIAQAG
+1876 GMGRRSKFIAQAVT
-1889 KDAPLSRI
+1889 DHPLSRI
-1897 DILENE
+1897 DILENT
-1903 VKAIYRLVGFGST
+1903 VSAIYKYIGFGSNT
-1916 AHDSYY
+1916 NQFYY
-1922 NGKLTFGIGSAV
+1922 SGEFTFKDETNAV

-1940 SDVVSSNPADNNGK
+1940 SLSATEDITENVGAK
-1954 IVSINGSEKDDI
+1954 VSINGNTKYDV
-1966 HNRYHEID
+1966 HNRYHT
-1974 LTTSKENIFHLS
+1974 LSSNYHLS
-1986 AIAVQAYYN
+1986 AIALQAYFN
-1995 TVDIADLLTS
+1995 TVDIASLLFEVKEGKRDPSPYSKNEQEAIVANTQYGNIESNKTTISVESAYADQFSSYSVATSIKKLLT
-2005 KDSNGNRVA
+2005 
-2014 AVYEKAEQPD
+2014 
-2024 DKADTKY
+2024 
-2031 QNVEGNLQETVIKSS
+2031 
-2046 YKDAYK
+2046 
-2052 SYSIFESI
+2052 
-2060 QKALYYAAKINK
+2060 YAADIDK
-2072 DLIDFKKD
+2072 DLMNFKKD
-2080 VYKDRDERIENDK
+2080 VLQDRDVRIENDK
-2093 QIWAVLGDEYNFNDK
+2093 QIWAVLGDDYSFKND
-2108 GVELED
+2108 GTEITEG
-2114 KTKTVSSRLIS
+2114 TVSDRLTS
-2125 IENTIENTIEKDIT
+2125 IEPVVKENKDNIADLRAELGDS
-2139 PTVTDNKEKIAK
+2139 DNKT
-2151 LREELGKSDDASGS
+2151 D
-2165 KTVYGRVKALEDAEQ
+2165 KTVYERIATLETAEE
-2180 AITAITK
+2180 AITK
-2187 SLENTDT
+2187 SLNNTD
-2194 AAGVTF
+2194 ADDAEF
-2200 VNKTEKDEVYKNL
+2200 ADKTEADAVYKEL
-2213 EGSSVQDDPD
+2213 QGSSVQDDPD
-2223 DIEDVVLATKA
+2223 DKETVVLATKD
-2234 SVEIL
+2234 SVESL
-2239 VQAAVTELQNE
+2239 VQKAVNELQLE

-2266 YMKCDDIKANANAV
+2266 YMKCDDINANKNAV
-2280 QFVRSGG
+2280 KFVRSGG
-2287 NWSGYDMQEKELAFT
+2287 DWSGYDMQEAELAFT
-2302 VGNGTTG
+2302 VGGGTTG
-2309 RLAAADTYK
+2309 KLTAGVHK

-2341 YVPYKADITAN
+2341 YVPYKEGITAT

-2362 GSGNHATSLDDDSYT
+2362 GSNNNATSLDDDSYI
-2377 VIID
+2377 VRIY